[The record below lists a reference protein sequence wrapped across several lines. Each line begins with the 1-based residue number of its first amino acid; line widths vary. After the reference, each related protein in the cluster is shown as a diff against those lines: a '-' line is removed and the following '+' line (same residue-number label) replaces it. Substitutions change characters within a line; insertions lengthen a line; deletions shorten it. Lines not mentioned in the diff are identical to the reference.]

1 MPDNQFNPGPYGSA
15 STSYSSASG
24 PNPQS
29 APSAATT
36 WASPGQN
43 AGILP
48 PTDQKSLIS
57 KPGLGLSVFWLVLG
71 LITLAVGAGLA
82 SLNLTDATL
91 PSLSSFSPGTSKS
104 AQLEANRT
112 YAFYAASTKLD
123 SARKTSCVVSGPDG
137 YSPTV
142 TNANSSEELQLN
154 RSYYKVATFS
164 PNKSGSYSFACS
176 NPNLDRA
183 DVFAIADITDTTTVT
198 SSNDLIYARIFV
210 GAGAFLGLVGLGLGI
225 FGVIALIRKLKARRN
240 FTDGLPAQGEDS
252 ASASS
257 GAFSSYVPTTPGQD
271 PLGFQAPGVAYQG
284 PGAADAAAASQW
296 AAAGA
301 GAGAAAAPQ
310 WGASQGQWEA
320 QAQASQ
326 AQASQAQASQAQA
339 FQAQSFQAQS
349 SPAAQSQASAPEVQ
363 ASAQS
368 SHSSAQA
375 ASAHSAPQ
383 APNPYVTAQA
393 QQAPASQNTQAK
405 GHAQPAQPAR
415 PAQPAQPQANP
426 YVTAHAQP
434 GQPIEVYGQ
443 QATQPLNPYLTQP
456 QPQAQAQAQA
466 SVAQSAAQA
475 GSPAGAQVG
484 TPAGAHAGSPAA
496 AQGNAQAGAQ
506 GNAQAGAQTGSPA
519 GAQNQNA
526 AGYWPVPNFAP
537 SDQAAQP
544 SAAQPGQPSQ
554 FGQFGQPDQFGQPAQ
569 APQGYGQVPQGYGQP
584 VQGYGQIPQ
593 GYGQAQSAQQPQSYT
608 QPAQPAQAPQVPQ
621 GYGQAQPGQSAQPG
635 QPVHG
640 YGQPVQPGQPIEVY
654 GQQATQ
660 PLNPYLTQP
669 QPQPQPQAQPSV
681 APSAAQAPQ
690 GYGRPVQ
697 GYGQVP
703 QGYGQV
709 PQGYGQP
716 VQQPA
721 QVPEVN
727 QLEHPNQ
734 PGRPTQPLEPTNDT
748 RVIASP
754 TDTNQVVFE
763 PANPV
768 SKPAASQPAT
778 SQQAGANEEVEETD
792 QRPVD
797 AMYTDPT
804 RVISTTE
811 AANRHN

>member
-210 GAGAFLGLVGLGLGI
+210 GAGAFLGLVGLGLSI
-225 FGVIALIRKLKARRN
+225 FGVIALVRKLKARRN

-257 GAFSSYVPTTPGQD
+257 GAFSGYVPTTPGQA
-271 PLGFQAPGVAYQG
+271 PLGYQAPGVASQGVASQG
-284 PGAADAAAASQW
+284 PDAAAASQW

-301 GAGAAAAPQ
+301 GAAGTAAAAAPQ
-310 WGASQGQWEA
+310 WGAPQGQWAA

-326 AQASQAQASQAQA
+326 TQA
-339 FQAQSFQAQS
+339 FQAQS
-349 SPAAQSQASAPEVQ
+349 SPAAQSQASA
-363 ASAQS
+363 QS
-368 SHSSAQA
+368 SNSSAQA

-383 APNPYVTAQA
+383 APNPYVTAQPQTNPYVTPQA
-393 QQAPASQNTQAK
+393 QQAPASQ
-405 GHAQPAQPAR
+405 PAQPQSYAQSAQ

-426 YVTAHAQP
+426 YITA
-434 GQPIEVYGQ
+434 
-443 QATQPLNPYLTQP
+443 
-456 QPQAQAQAQA
+456 
-466 SVAQSAAQA
+466 
-475 GSPAGAQVG
+475 
-484 TPAGAHAGSPAA
+484 
-496 AQGNAQAGAQ
+496 
-506 GNAQAGAQTGSPA
+506 
-519 GAQNQNA
+519 
-526 AGYWPVPNFAP
+526 
-537 SDQAAQP
+537 
-544 SAAQPGQPSQ
+544 
-554 FGQFGQPDQFGQPAQ
+554 
-569 APQGYGQVPQGYGQP
+569 
-584 VQGYGQIPQ
+584 
-593 GYGQAQSAQQPQSYT
+593 
-608 QPAQPAQAPQVPQ
+608 
-621 GYGQAQPGQSAQPG
+621 QAQPGQN
-635 QPVHG
+635 
-640 YGQPVQPGQPIEVY
+640 VQPGQPIEVY

-669 QPQPQPQAQPSV
+669 QAQAQAQAQAPQVPQGYGQAQASVAQSAAQAGTPAGTQVGTPAGAHAGSPAGAQGQNAAGYWPVPNFTPSDQAAQPGQPGQAGQPTQASQGYGQVPQGYGQPVQPPANPYVTAQAQQAPASQTAQPQSYTQSAQPAQAPQVPQGYGQAQPGQNVQPGQPIEVYGQQATQPLNPYLTQPQAQPSV

-690 GYGRPVQ
+690 GYGRPAQPGQ

-703 QGYGQV
+703 QGYGQA
-709 PQGYGQP
+709 QP
-716 VQQPA
+716 VQPAQSVQQPA
-721 QVPEVN
+721 QVPGVS

-734 PGRPTQPLEPTNDT
+734 PGRPTQPLQPTNDT

-754 TDTNQVVFE
+754 TDTTQVVFE

-768 SKPAASQPAT
+768 SKSPVSQTAA

-811 AANRHN
+811 AANRYN

>member
-240 FTDGLPAQGEDS
+240 FTDGLPAQGGDS

-257 GAFSSYVPTTPGQD
+257 GAFNGYVPTTPGQA
-271 PLGFQAPGVAYQG
+271 PLGFQAQGVASQG
-284 PGAADAAAASQW
+284 PDAAAASQW

-301 GAGAAAAPQ
+301 GAAGTAAAAAPQ
-310 WGASQGQWEA
+310 WGAPQGQWAA

-326 AQASQAQASQAQA
+326 AQA
-339 FQAQSFQAQS
+339 FQAQS
-349 SPAAQSQASAPEVQ
+349 SPAAQSQASA
-363 ASAQS
+363 QS
-368 SHSSAQA
+368 SNSSAQA

-383 APNPYVTAQA
+383 APNPYVTVQAQPQTNPYLTPQA
-393 QQAPASQNTQAK
+393 QQAPASQ
-405 GHAQPAQPAR
+405 PAQPQSYAQS
-415 PAQPAQPQANP
+415 AQPAQPQANP
-426 YVTAHAQP
+426 YITAQAQPGQNVQP

-456 QPQAQAQAQA
+456 QPQAQ
-466 SVAQSAAQA
+466 
-475 GSPAGAQVG
+475 P
-484 TPAGAHAGSPAA
+484 
-496 AQGNAQAGAQ
+496 
-506 GNAQAGAQTGSPA
+506 
-519 GAQNQNA
+519 
-526 AGYWPVPNFAP
+526 
-537 SDQAAQP
+537 
-544 SAAQPGQPSQ
+544 
-554 FGQFGQPDQFGQPAQ
+554 
-569 APQGYGQVPQGYGQP
+569 
-584 VQGYGQIPQ
+584 
-593 GYGQAQSAQQPQSYT
+593 
-608 QPAQPAQAPQVPQ
+608 
-621 GYGQAQPGQSAQPG
+621 QAQPQ
-635 QPVHG
+635 
-640 YGQPVQPGQPIEVY
+640 
-654 GQQATQ
+654 T
-660 PLNPYLTQP
+660 
-669 QPQPQPQAQPSV
+669 QPSV

-690 GYGRPVQ
+690 GYGRPAQPGQ

-703 QGYGQV
+703 QGYGQA
-709 PQGYGQP
+709 QP
-716 VQQPA
+716 VQPAQSVQQPA
-721 QVPEVN
+721 QVPGVS

-734 PGRPTQPLEPTNDT
+734 PGRPTQPLQPTNDT

-754 TDTNQVVFE
+754 TDTTQVVFE

-768 SKPAASQPAT
+768 SKSPASQSAA

-811 AANRHN
+811 AANRYN

>member
-36 WASPGQN
+36 WAPPGQN

-183 DVFAIADITDTTTVT
+183 DIFAIADITDTTTVT

-240 FTDGLPAQGEDS
+240 FTDGLPAQGGDS

-257 GAFSSYVPTTPGQD
+257 GAFNGYVPTTPGQD
-271 PLGFQAPGVAYQG
+271 PLGFQAQGVASQG
-284 PGAADAAAASQW
+284 PDAAAASQW
-296 AAAGA
+296 DAAGA
-301 GAGAAAAPQ
+301 GAAGTAAAAAPQ
-310 WGASQGQWEA
+310 WGAPQGQWAA
-320 QAQASQ
+320 QAQSSQ
-326 AQASQAQASQAQA
+326 T
-339 FQAQSFQAQS
+339 QS
-349 SPAAQSQASAPEVQ
+349 SPAAQSQASA
-363 ASAQS
+363 QS
-368 SHSSAQA
+368 SNSSAQA

-393 QQAPASQNTQAK
+393 QPQTNPYLTPQAQQAPASQ
-405 GHAQPAQPAR
+405 PAQPQSYAQS
-415 PAQPAQPQANP
+415 AQPAQPQANP
-426 YVTAHAQP
+426 YITA
-434 GQPIEVYGQ
+434 
-443 QATQPLNPYLTQP
+443 
-456 QPQAQAQAQA
+456 
-466 SVAQSAAQA
+466 
-475 GSPAGAQVG
+475 
-484 TPAGAHAGSPAA
+484 
-496 AQGNAQAGAQ
+496 
-506 GNAQAGAQTGSPA
+506 
-519 GAQNQNA
+519 
-526 AGYWPVPNFAP
+526 
-537 SDQAAQP
+537 
-544 SAAQPGQPSQ
+544 
-554 FGQFGQPDQFGQPAQ
+554 
-569 APQGYGQVPQGYGQP
+569 
-584 VQGYGQIPQ
+584 
-593 GYGQAQSAQQPQSYT
+593 
-608 QPAQPAQAPQVPQ
+608 
-621 GYGQAQPGQSAQPG
+621 QAQPGQN
-635 QPVHG
+635 
-640 YGQPVQPGQPIEVY
+640 VQPGQPIEVY

-669 QPQPQPQAQPSV
+669 QPQPQPQTQPSV
-681 APSAAQAPQ
+681 VPSAAQAPQ
-690 GYGRPVQ
+690 GYGRPAQPGQ

-709 PQGYGQP
+709 PQGYGQAQP
-716 VQQPA
+716 VQPAQSVQQPA
-721 QVPEVN
+721 QVPGVS

-734 PGRPTQPLEPTNDT
+734 PGRPTQPLQPTNDT

-754 TDTNQVVFE
+754 TDTTQVVFE

-768 SKPAASQPAT
+768 YKSPASQSAA

-811 AANRHN
+811 AANRYN

>member
-240 FTDGLPAQGEDS
+240 FTDGLPAQGGDS

-257 GAFSSYVPTTPGQD
+257 GAFNGYVPTTPGQA
-271 PLGFQAPGVAYQG
+271 PLGYQAPGVASQG
-284 PGAADAAAASQW
+284 PDAAAASQW
-296 AAAGA
+296 AAASA
-301 GAGAAAAPQ
+301 GAAGTAAAAAPQ
-310 WGASQGQWEA
+310 WGAPQGQWAA
-320 QAQASQ
+320 QAQS
-326 AQASQAQASQAQA
+326 SPT
-339 FQAQSFQAQS
+339 QS
-349 SPAAQSQASAPEVQ
+349 SPAAQSQASA
-363 ASAQS
+363 QS
-368 SHSSAQA
+368 SNSSAQA

-383 APNPYVTAQA
+383 APNPYVTVQAQPQTNPYLTPQA
-393 QQAPASQNTQAK
+393 QQAPASQ
-405 GHAQPAQPAR
+405 
-415 PAQPAQPQANP
+415 PAQPQS
-426 YVTAHAQP
+426 Y
-434 GQPIEVYGQ
+434 
-443 QATQPLNPYLTQP
+443 
-456 QPQAQAQAQA
+456 
-466 SVAQSAAQA
+466 AQS
-475 GSPAGAQVG
+475 
-484 TPAGAHAGSPAA
+484 
-496 AQGNAQAGAQ
+496 
-506 GNAQAGAQTGSPA
+506 
-519 GAQNQNA
+519 
-526 AGYWPVPNFAP
+526 
-537 SDQAAQP
+537 
-544 SAAQPGQPSQ
+544 
-554 FGQFGQPDQFGQPAQ
+554 
-569 APQGYGQVPQGYGQP
+569 
-584 VQGYGQIPQ
+584 
-593 GYGQAQSAQQPQSYT
+593 
-608 QPAQPAQAPQVPQ
+608 AQPAQAPQVPQ
-621 GYGQAQPGQSAQPG
+621 GYGQAQPGQN
-635 QPVHG
+635 
-640 YGQPVQPGQPIEVY
+640 VQPGQPIEVY

-669 QPQPQPQAQPSV
+669 QAQPQTQPSV

-690 GYGRPVQ
+690 GYGRPAQPGQ

-703 QGYGQV
+703 QGYGQA
-709 PQGYGQP
+709 QP
-716 VQQPA
+716 VQPAQSVQQPA
-721 QVPEVN
+721 QVPGVS

-734 PGRPTQPLEPTNDT
+734 PGRPTQPLQPTNDT

-754 TDTNQVVFE
+754 TDTTQVVFE

-768 SKPAASQPAT
+768 SKSPASQSAA

-811 AANRHN
+811 AANRYN

>member
-36 WASPGQN
+36 WAPPGQN

-123 SARKTSCVVSGPDG
+123 SARQTSCVVSGPDG

-176 NPNLDRA
+176 HPANIDRA

-257 GAFSSYVPTTPGQD
+257 GAFSGYVPTTPGQD
-271 PLGFQAPGVAYQG
+271 PLGFQAQGVASQG
-284 PGAADAAAASQW
+284 PGAAAGTGAASQW

-301 GAGAAAAPQ
+301 GSAGTAAAAGTAATAAPQ
-310 WGASQGQWEA
+310 WGVPQGQWEA
-320 QAQASQ
+320 QAQSSQ
-326 AQASQAQASQAQA
+326 TQA
-339 FQAQSFQAQS
+339 FQAQS

-393 QQAPASQNTQAK
+393 QPQANPYATPQTQQAPASQNAQAQ

-426 YVTAHAQP
+426 YVTAQAQPGQNVQP

-466 SVAQSAAQA
+466 QASVAQSAAQA
-475 GSPAGAQVG
+475 GSPAGAQAG
-484 TPAGAHAGSPAA
+484 TPAGAHAGSPAT
-496 AQGNAQAGAQ
+496 AQGNAQ
-506 GNAQAGAQTGSPA
+506 A

-544 SAAQPGQPSQ
+544 GAAQPGQPGQ

-593 GYGQAQSAQQPQSYT
+593 GYGQAQSAQQPQSYP

-640 YGQPVQPGQPIEVY
+640 YRQPVQPGQPIEVY

-669 QPQPQPQAQPSV
+669 QTQAQPSV

-697 GYGQVP
+697 GYGQVQ

-716 VQQPA
+716 AQPA
-721 QVPEVN
+721 QTAQVPGVS

>member
-48 PTDQKSLIS
+48 PTNQKSLIG

-82 SLNLTDATL
+82 SLNLTDATV

-123 SARKTSCVVSGPDG
+123 SARQTSCVVSGPDG

-142 TNANSSEELQLN
+142 TKANSSEELKVS

-176 NPNLDRA
+176 HPNLDRA

-225 FGVIALIRKLKARRN
+225 FGVIALVRKLKARRN

-257 GAFSSYVPTTPGQD
+257 GAFSGYVPTTPGQD
-271 PLGFQAPGVAYQG
+271 PLGFQAQGVASQG
-284 PGAADAAAASQW
+284 PGAAAGTGAASQW

-301 GAGAAAAPQ
+301 GSAGTAAAAGTAATAAPQ
-310 WGASQGQWEA
+310 WGVPQGQWEA
-320 QAQASQ
+320 QAQSSQ
-326 AQASQAQASQAQA
+326 TQA
-339 FQAQSFQAQS
+339 FQAQS
-349 SPAAQSQASAPEVQ
+349 SPAAQSQ

-383 APNPYVTAQA
+383 APNPYVTAQPQTNPYVTPQA
-393 QQAPASQNTQAK
+393 QQAPASQNAQAQ
-405 GHAQPAQPAR
+405 GHAQPAQPVQ

-426 YVTAHAQP
+426 YITAQAQPGQNVQP

-456 QPQAQAQAQA
+456 QAQAQAQAQA

-475 GSPAGAQVG
+475 GSPAGAQAG

-496 AQGNAQAGAQ
+496 AQGNAQ
-506 GNAQAGAQTGSPA
+506 A

-544 SAAQPGQPSQ
+544 GAAQPGQPS
-554 FGQFGQPDQFGQPAQ
+554 QFGQPDQFGQPAQ

-584 VQGYGQIPQ
+584 VQGYGQVPP
-593 GYGQAQSAQQPQSYT
+593 GYGQAQSAHQPQSYP

-621 GYGQAQPGQSAQPG
+621 GYGQVQPGQSAQPG
-635 QPVHG
+635 QN
-640 YGQPVQPGQPIEVY
+640 VQPGQPIEVY

-669 QPQPQPQAQPSV
+669 QPQTQPSV

-690 GYGRPVQ
+690 GYGRPAQPGQ

-703 QGYGQV
+703 QGYGQA
-709 PQGYGQP
+709 QP
-716 VQQPA
+716 VQPAQSVQQPA
-721 QVPEVN
+721 QVPGVS

-734 PGRPTQPLEPTNDT
+734 PGRPTQPLQPTNDT

-754 TDTNQVVFE
+754 TDTTQVVFE

-768 SKPAASQPAT
+768 YKSPASQSAA

-811 AANRHN
+811 AANRYN

>member
-123 SARKTSCVVSGPDG
+123 SARQTSCVVSGPDG

-142 TNANSSEELQLN
+142 TKANSSEELKVS

-240 FTDGLPAQGEDS
+240 FTDGLPAQGGDS

-257 GAFSSYVPTTPGQD
+257 GAFNGYVPTTPGQA
-271 PLGFQAPGVAYQG
+271 PLGYQAPGVASQGVASQGVASQG
-284 PGAADAAAASQW
+284 PDAAAASQW

-301 GAGAAAAPQ
+301 GAAGTAAAAAPQ
-310 WGASQGQWEA
+310 WGAPQGQWAA
-320 QAQASQ
+320 QAQSSQ
-326 AQASQAQASQAQA
+326 TQA
-339 FQAQSFQAQS
+339 FQAQS
-349 SPAAQSQASAPEVQ
+349 SPAAQSQASA
-363 ASAQS
+363 QS
-368 SHSSAQA
+368 SNSSAQA

-383 APNPYVTAQA
+383 APNPYVTVQA
-393 QQAPASQNTQAK
+393 QSGQNVK
-405 GHAQPAQPAR
+405 
-415 PAQPAQPQANP
+415 PAQPQANP
-426 YVTAHAQP
+426 YITTQAQPGQNVQP

-466 SVAQSAAQA
+466 QASVAQSAAQA
-475 GSPAGAQVG
+475 GTPAGTQVG
-484 TPAGAHAGSPAA
+484 TPAGAQAGSPAA
-496 AQGNAQAGAQ
+496 AQGK
-506 GNAQAGAQTGSPA
+506 
-519 GAQNQNA
+519 NA

-544 SAAQPGQPSQ
+544 SQP
-554 FGQFGQPDQFGQPAQ
+554 GQFGQPGQADQPGQTGQPTQ
-569 APQGYGQVPQGYGQP
+569 ASQGYGQVPQGYGQP
-584 VQGYGQIPQ
+584 VQPPANPYVTA
-593 GYGQAQSAQQPQSYT
+593 QAQQAPVSQPAQPQSYA
-608 QPAQPAQAPQVPQ
+608 QSAQPAQAPQVPQ
-621 GYGQAQPGQSAQPG
+621 GYGQA
-635 QPVHG
+635 
-640 YGQPVQPGQPIEVY
+640 QPGQPIEVY

-669 QPQPQPQAQPSV
+669 QAQPQTQPSV

-703 QGYGQV
+703 QGYGQA
-709 PQGYGQP
+709 QP
-716 VQQPA
+716 VQPAQSVQQPA
-721 QVPEVN
+721 QVPGVS

-734 PGRPTQPLEPTNDT
+734 PGRPTQPLQPTNDT

-754 TDTNQVVFE
+754 TDTTQVVFE

-768 SKPAASQPAT
+768 YKSPASQSAA

-811 AANRHN
+811 AANRYN

>member
-1 MPDNQFNPGPYGSA
+1 MPDNQFNPGPYGAA

-36 WASPGQN
+36 WAPPGQN

-123 SARKTSCVVSGPDG
+123 SARQTSCVVSGPDG

-176 NPNLDRA
+176 HPANIDRA

-210 GAGAFLGLVGLGLGI
+210 GAGAFLGLVGLGLSI
-225 FGVIALIRKLKARRN
+225 FGVIALARKLKARRN
-240 FTDGLPAQGEDS
+240 FTDGLPAQSEDS

-257 GAFSSYVPTTPGQD
+257 GAFSGYVPTTPGQA
-271 PLGFQAPGVAYQG
+271 PLGFQAQGVASQGVASQG
-284 PGAADAAAASQW
+284 PDAAAASQW

-301 GAGAAAAPQ
+301 GAAGTAAAAPQ
-310 WGASQGQWEA
+310 WGAPQGQWAA
-320 QAQASQ
+320 QAQSSQ
-326 AQASQAQASQAQA
+326 T
-339 FQAQSFQAQS
+339 QS

-363 ASAQS
+363 ASAPEAFALQGQASAQS
-368 SHSSAQA
+368 SNSSAQA
-375 ASAHSAPQ
+375 ASAYSAPQ
-383 APNPYVTAQA
+383 VPNPYVTAQA
-393 QQAPASQNTQAK
+393 PQVPQGYGQ
-405 GHAQPAQPAR
+405 AQPGQ
-415 PAQPAQPQANP
+415 N
-426 YVTAHAQP
+426 VQP

-466 SVAQSAAQA
+466 RVAQSAAQAGTPAGTQVGTPAGAHVGSPATAQGNAQA
-475 GSPAGAQVG
+475 GSPAGAQG
-484 TPAGAHAGSPAA
+484 
-496 AQGNAQAGAQ
+496 
-506 GNAQAGAQTGSPA
+506 
-519 GAQNQNA
+519 QNA

-537 SDQAAQP
+537 SDQA
-544 SAAQPGQPSQ
+544 
-554 FGQFGQPDQFGQPAQ
+554 
-569 APQGYGQVPQGYGQP
+569 
-584 VQGYGQIPQ
+584 PQ
-593 GYGQAQSAQQPQSYT
+593 GYGQAQQPPSYAQPAQPQVNPYVTPQAQQAPAS
-608 QPAQPAQAPQVPQ
+608 QPAQPAQPAQPQGYPQAAQPTAPQVPQ
-621 GYGQAQPGQSAQPG
+621 GYGQVQPG

-640 YGQPVQPGQPIEVY
+640 YGQPVQPGQPIEAY

-669 QPQPQPQAQPSV
+669 QPQPQTQPSV
-681 APSAAQAPQ
+681 APSAAQAAQAAQ
-690 GYGRPVQ
+690 GYGQQVQGYAQPVQ
-697 GYGQVP
+697 GYSRPVQ
-703 QGYGQV
+703 Q
-709 PQGYGQP
+709 

-721 QVPEVN
+721 QVPGVS

-734 PGRPTQPLEPTNDT
+734 PGRPTQPLQPTNDT

-754 TDTNQVVFE
+754 TDTTQVVFE

-768 SKPAASQPAT
+768 SKPAASQSPVSEHT
-778 SQQAGANEEVEETD
+778 GANEEVEETD

-811 AANRHN
+811 AANRYN

>member
-210 GAGAFLGLVGLGLGI
+210 GAGAFLGLVGLGLSI

-240 FTDGLPAQGEDS
+240 FTDGLPAQGGDS

-257 GAFSSYVPTTPGQD
+257 GAFNGYVPTTPGQA
-271 PLGFQAPGVAYQG
+271 PLEFQAQGVASQG
-284 PGAADAAAASQW
+284 PDAAAASQW

-301 GAGAAAAPQ
+301 GAAGTAAAAAPQ
-310 WGASQGQWEA
+310 WGAPQGQWAA
-320 QAQASQ
+320 QAQS
-326 AQASQAQASQAQA
+326 SPT
-339 FQAQSFQAQS
+339 QS
-349 SPAAQSQASAPEVQ
+349 SPAAQSQASA
-363 ASAQS
+363 QS
-368 SHSSAQA
+368 SNSSAQA

-383 APNPYVTAQA
+383 APNPYVTVQAQPQTNPYLTPQA
-393 QQAPASQNTQAK
+393 QQAPASQ
-405 GHAQPAQPAR
+405 PAQPQSYAQS
-415 PAQPAQPQANP
+415 AQPAQPQANP
-426 YVTAHAQP
+426 YITA
-434 GQPIEVYGQ
+434 
-443 QATQPLNPYLTQP
+443 
-456 QPQAQAQAQA
+456 
-466 SVAQSAAQA
+466 
-475 GSPAGAQVG
+475 
-484 TPAGAHAGSPAA
+484 
-496 AQGNAQAGAQ
+496 
-506 GNAQAGAQTGSPA
+506 
-519 GAQNQNA
+519 
-526 AGYWPVPNFAP
+526 
-537 SDQAAQP
+537 
-544 SAAQPGQPSQ
+544 
-554 FGQFGQPDQFGQPAQ
+554 
-569 APQGYGQVPQGYGQP
+569 
-584 VQGYGQIPQ
+584 
-593 GYGQAQSAQQPQSYT
+593 
-608 QPAQPAQAPQVPQ
+608 
-621 GYGQAQPGQSAQPG
+621 QAQPGQN
-635 QPVHG
+635 
-640 YGQPVQPGQPIEVY
+640 VQPGQPIEVY

-669 QPQPQPQAQPSV
+669 QPQPQPQTQPSV
-681 APSAAQAPQ
+681 VPSAAQAPQ
-690 GYGRPVQ
+690 GYGRPAQPGQ

-709 PQGYGQP
+709 PQGYGQAQP
-716 VQQPA
+716 VQPAQSVQQPA
-721 QVPEVN
+721 QVPGVS

-734 PGRPTQPLEPTNDT
+734 PGRPTQPLQPTNDT

-754 TDTNQVVFE
+754 TDTTQVVFE

-768 SKPAASQPAT
+768 YKSPASQSAA

-811 AANRHN
+811 AANRYN

>member
-176 NPNLDRA
+176 HPANLDRA

-240 FTDGLPAQGEDS
+240 FTDGLPAQDGDS

-257 GAFSSYVPTTPGQD
+257 RAFNGYVPTTPGQA
-271 PLGFQAPGVAYQG
+271 PLGFQAQGVASQG
-284 PGAADAAAASQW
+284 PDAAAASQW
-296 AAAGA
+296 DAAGA
-301 GAGAAAAPQ
+301 GAAGTAAAAAPQ
-310 WGASQGQWEA
+310 WGAPQGQWAA
-320 QAQASQ
+320 QAQSSQ
-326 AQASQAQASQAQA
+326 T
-339 FQAQSFQAQS
+339 QS
-349 SPAAQSQASAPEVQ
+349 SPAAQSQASA
-363 ASAQS
+363 QS
-368 SHSSAQA
+368 SNSSAQA

-383 APNPYVTAQA
+383 APNPYVTV
-393 QQAPASQNTQAK
+393 
-405 GHAQPAQPAR
+405 
-415 PAQPAQPQANP
+415 QPQTNP
-426 YVTAHAQP
+426 YVTAQAQP

-456 QPQAQAQAQA
+456 QPQAQAQPGQPIEVYGQQATQPLNPYLTQPQAQA
-466 SVAQSAAQA
+466 QAPQVPQGYGQAQAQAQAQAQTSVAQSAAQA
-475 GSPAGAQVG
+475 GTPAGTQVG
-484 TPAGAHAGSPAA
+484 TPAGAQAGSPAT
-496 AQGNAQAGAQ
+496 AQGNAQAG
-506 GNAQAGAQTGSPA
+506 SPA
-519 GAQNQNA
+519 GAQGQNA

-544 SAAQPGQPSQ
+544 SQPGQS
-554 FGQFGQPDQFGQPAQ
+554 GQPGQAGQPTQ
-569 APQGYGQVPQGYGQP
+569 ASQGYGQVPQGYGQP
-584 VQGYGQIPQ
+584 VQPQ
-593 GYGQAQSAQQPQSYT
+593 ANPYVTAQAQQAPASQPAQAQSYAQS
-608 QPAQPAQAPQVPQ
+608 AQPAQAPQVPQ
-621 GYGQAQPGQSAQPG
+621 GYGQA
-635 QPVHG
+635 
-640 YGQPVQPGQPIEVY
+640 QPGQPIEVY

-669 QPQPQPQAQPSV
+669 QPQPQPQPSV
-681 APSAAQAPQ
+681 VPSAAQAPQ
-690 GYGRPVQ
+690 GYGRPAQ
-697 GYGQVP
+697 PG

-716 VQQPA
+716 AQPAQPVQQPA
-721 QVPEVN
+721 QVPGVS

-734 PGRPTQPLEPTNDT
+734 PGRPTQPLQPTNDT

-754 TDTNQVVFE
+754 TDTTQVVFE

-768 SKPAASQPAT
+768 SKSPASQSAV

-811 AANRHN
+811 AANRYN

>member
-36 WASPGQN
+36 WASPGQS

-257 GAFSSYVPTTPGQD
+257 GAFNGYVPTTPGQD
-271 PLGFQAPGVAYQG
+271 PLGFQAQGVASQGVASQG
-284 PGAADAAAASQW
+284 PDAAAASQW

-301 GAGAAAAPQ
+301 GAAGTAAAAAPQ
-310 WGASQGQWEA
+310 WGAPQGQWAA
-320 QAQASQ
+320 QAQSSQ
-326 AQASQAQASQAQA
+326 T
-339 FQAQSFQAQS
+339 QS
-349 SPAAQSQASAPEVQ
+349 SPAAQSQASA
-363 ASAQS
+363 QS
-368 SHSSAQA
+368 SNSSAQA

-383 APNPYVTAQA
+383 APNPYVTAQPQTNPYVTPQA
-393 QQAPASQNTQAK
+393 QQAPASQ
-405 GHAQPAQPAR
+405 PAQPQSYAQSAQ

-426 YVTAHAQP
+426 YITAQAQPGQNVQP

-475 GSPAGAQVG
+475 GTPAGTQVG
-484 TPAGAHAGSPAA
+484 TPAGA
-496 AQGNAQAGAQ
+496 QA
-506 GNAQAGAQTGSPA
+506 GSPA
-519 GAQNQNA
+519 GAQGQNA

-544 SAAQPGQPSQ
+544 SQPGQA
-554 FGQFGQPDQFGQPAQ
+554 GQPTQVS
-569 APQGYGQVPQGYGQP
+569 QGYGQVPQGYGQP
-584 VQGYGQIPQ
+584 VQPQ
-593 GYGQAQSAQQPQSYT
+593 ANPYVTAQAQQAPASQPAQPQSYA
-608 QPAQPAQAPQVPQ
+608 QSAQPAQAPQVPQ
-621 GYGQAQPGQSAQPG
+621 GYGQTQPGQN
-635 QPVHG
+635 
-640 YGQPVQPGQPIEVY
+640 VQPGQPIEVY

-669 QPQPQPQAQPSV
+669 QAQPQAQPSV
-681 APSAAQAPQ
+681 VPSAAQAPQ
-690 GYGRPVQ
+690 GYGRPAQPGQ

-703 QGYGQV
+703 QGYAQA
-709 PQGYGQP
+709 QP
-716 VQQPA
+716 VQPAQSVQQPA
-721 QVPEVN
+721 QVPGVS

-734 PGRPTQPLEPTNDT
+734 PGRPTQPLQPTNDT

-754 TDTNQVVFE
+754 TDTTQVVFE

-768 SKPAASQPAT
+768 SKSPASQSAA

-811 AANRHN
+811 AANRYN

>member
-48 PTDQKSLIS
+48 PTNQKSLIG

-123 SARKTSCVVSGPDG
+123 SARQTSCVVSGPDG

-142 TNANSSEELQLN
+142 TKANSSEELKVS

-176 NPNLDRA
+176 NPNIDRA

-225 FGVIALIRKLKARRN
+225 FGVIALVRKLKARRN

-257 GAFSSYVPTTPGQD
+257 GAFNGYVPTTPGQA
-271 PLGFQAPGVAYQG
+271 PLGFQAQGVASQG
-284 PGAADAAAASQW
+284 PDAAAASQW

-301 GAGAAAAPQ
+301 GAAGTAAAAAGTAAAAAPQ
-310 WGASQGQWEA
+310 WGAPQGQWAA
-320 QAQASQ
+320 QAQSSQ
-326 AQASQAQASQAQA
+326 T
-339 FQAQSFQAQS
+339 QS
-349 SPAAQSQASAPEVQ
+349 SPAAQSQASA
-363 ASAQS
+363 QS
-368 SHSSAQA
+368 SNSSAQA

-383 APNPYVTAQA
+383 APNPYVTVQAQPQTNPYLTPQA
-393 QQAPASQNTQAK
+393 QQAPASQ
-405 GHAQPAQPAR
+405 PAQPQSYAQS
-415 PAQPAQPQANP
+415 AQPAQPQANP
-426 YVTAHAQP
+426 YITAQAQPGQNVQP

-456 QPQAQAQAQA
+456 QPQAQAKAQALAQAPA

-475 GSPAGAQVG
+475 GTPAGTQVG
-484 TPAGAHAGSPAA
+484 TPAGAQAGAPAT
-496 AQGNAQAGAQ
+496 AQGNAQAG
-506 GNAQAGAQTGSPA
+506 SPA
-519 GAQNQNA
+519 GAQGQNA

-544 SAAQPGQPSQ
+544 
-554 FGQFGQPDQFGQPAQ
+554 GQFGQPDQFGQTAQ

-584 VQGYGQIPQ
+584 VQPQ
-593 GYGQAQSAQQPQSYT
+593 ANPYVTTQAQQAPASQTAQPQSYA
-608 QPAQPAQAPQVPQ
+608 QSAQPAQAPQVPQ
-621 GYGQAQPGQSAQPG
+621 GYGQAQPGQN
-635 QPVHG
+635 
-640 YGQPVQPGQPIEVY
+640 VQPGQPIEVY

-669 QPQPQPQAQPSV
+669 QPQPQPQPQTQPSV
-681 APSAAQAPQ
+681 VPSAAQAPQ
-690 GYGRPVQ
+690 GYGRPAQPGQ

-703 QGYGQV
+703 QGYGQA
-709 PQGYGQP
+709 QP
-716 VQQPA
+716 VQPAQSVQQPA
-721 QVPEVN
+721 QVPGVS

-734 PGRPTQPLEPTNDT
+734 PGRPTQPLQPTNDT

-754 TDTNQVVFE
+754 TDTTQVVFE

-768 SKPAASQPAT
+768 YKSPASQSAA

-811 AANRHN
+811 AANRYN

>member
-15 STSYSSASG
+15 STSYSTASA

-48 PTDQKSLIS
+48 PTNQKSLIG

-71 LITLAVGAGLA
+71 LITLAIGAGLA

-91 PSLSSFSPGTSKS
+91 PSLSSFSPSVSKS

-112 YAFYAASTKLD
+112 YAFYAASSDL
-123 SARKTSCVVSGPDG
+123 SYARQTSCAVVGPGG

-142 TNANSSEELQLN
+142 TTATSSEELRLN
-154 RSYYKVATFS
+154 RSYYKAATFS
-164 PNKSGSYSFACS
+164 PNKSGSYSFSCS
-176 NPNLDRA
+176 NPHLDRA

-198 SSNDLIYARIFV
+198 SSSDLLYARIFV

-240 FTDGLPAQGEDS
+240 FTDGLPAQGGDS

-257 GAFSSYVPTTPGQD
+257 GAFNGYVPTTPGQA
-271 PLGFQAPGVAYQG
+271 PLEFQAQGVASQG
-284 PGAADAAAASQW
+284 PDAAAASQW

-301 GAGAAAAPQ
+301 GTAGTAAAAAPQ
-310 WGASQGQWEA
+310 WGAPQGQWAA
-320 QAQASQ
+320 QAQSSQ
-326 AQASQAQASQAQA
+326 T
-339 FQAQSFQAQS
+339 QS
-349 SPAAQSQASAPEVQ
+349 SPAAQSQASA
-363 ASAQS
+363 QS
-368 SHSSAQA
+368 SNSSAQA

-383 APNPYVTAQA
+383 APNPYVTVQA
-393 QQAPASQNTQAK
+393 QSGQNV
-405 GHAQPAQPAR
+405 
-415 PAQPAQPQANP
+415 QPAQPQANP
-426 YVTAHAQP
+426 YVTVQAQPGQAPQVPQGYGQAQPGQNGQP

-456 QPQAQAQAQA
+456 QAQAQAQA

-475 GSPAGAQVG
+475 GTPAGTQVG
-484 TPAGAHAGSPAA
+484 TPAGAQAGSPAT
-496 AQGNAQAGAQ
+496 AQGNAQAG
-506 GNAQAGAQTGSPA
+506 SPA
-519 GAQNQNA
+519 GAQGQNA

-544 SAAQPGQPSQ
+544 SQPGQA
-554 FGQFGQPDQFGQPAQ
+554 GQSGQAGQPIQ
-569 APQGYGQVPQGYGQP
+569 ASQGYGQVPQGYGQP
-584 VQGYGQIPQ
+584 VQPPANPYVTA
-593 GYGQAQSAQQPQSYT
+593 QAQQAPASQPAQPQSYA
-608 QPAQPAQAPQVPQ
+608 QSAQPAQAPQVPQ
-621 GYGQAQPGQSAQPG
+621 GYGQAQPGQN
-635 QPVHG
+635 
-640 YGQPVQPGQPIEVY
+640 VQPGQPIEVY

-669 QPQPQPQAQPSV
+669 QAQPQAQPSV

-690 GYGRPVQ
+690 GYGRPAQPGQ

-703 QGYGQV
+703 QGYS
-709 PQGYGQP
+709 QP
-716 VQQPA
+716 AQSVQQPA
-721 QVPEVN
+721 QVPGVS

-734 PGRPTQPLEPTNDT
+734 PGRPTQPLQPTNDT

-754 TDTNQVVFE
+754 TDTTQVVFE

-768 SKPAASQPAT
+768 SKSPASQSAV

-792 QRPVD
+792 QRPMD

-811 AANRHN
+811 AANRYN

>member
-36 WASPGQN
+36 WAPPGQN

-176 NPNLDRA
+176 HPANLDRA

-240 FTDGLPAQGEDS
+240 FTDGLPTQGGGG
-252 ASASS
+252 ASDSS
-257 GAFSSYVPTTPGQD
+257 GAFSGYVPTAPGQD
-271 PLGFQAPGVAYQG
+271 PLGFQAQGVASQG
-284 PGAADAAAASQW
+284 PDAAAASQW

-301 GAGAAAAPQ
+301 GAAGTAAAAAPQ

-326 AQASQAQASQAQA
+326 AQA
-339 FQAQSFQAQS
+339 FQAQS

-393 QQAPASQNTQAK
+393 QPQANPYATPQTQQAPASQNAQAQ

-426 YVTAHAQP
+426 YVTAQAQPGQNVQP

-466 SVAQSAAQA
+466 QASVAQSAAQA
-475 GSPAGAQVG
+475 GSPAGAQAG
-484 TPAGAHAGSPAA
+484 TPAGAHAGSPAT
-496 AQGNAQAGAQ
+496 AQGNAQ
-506 GNAQAGAQTGSPA
+506 A

-544 SAAQPGQPSQ
+544 GAAQPGQPGQ

-593 GYGQAQSAQQPQSYT
+593 GYGQAQSAQQPQSYP
-608 QPAQPAQAPQVPQ
+608 QPAQQAQAPQVPQ

-640 YGQPVQPGQPIEVY
+640 YGQTVQPGQPIEAY

-660 PLNPYLTQP
+660 PLTPYLTQP
-669 QPQPQPQAQPSV
+669 QAQAQPSV
-681 APSAAQAPQ
+681 APSAAQAAQ
-690 GYGRPVQ
+690 GYGQPVQ
-697 GYGQVP
+697 GYGQVQ

-716 VQQPA
+716 AQSAQPVQQPA
-721 QVPEVN
+721 QVPGVS

-768 SKPAASQPAT
+768 SKPAASQPAA

>member
-240 FTDGLPAQGEDS
+240 FTDGLPAQGGDS

-257 GAFSSYVPTTPGQD
+257 GAFNGYVPTTPGQA
-271 PLGFQAPGVAYQG
+271 PLEFQAQGVASQAPGVAPQG
-284 PGAADAAAASQW
+284 PDAAAASQW

-301 GAGAAAAPQ
+301 GAAGTAAAAAPQ
-310 WGASQGQWEA
+310 WGAPQGQWA
-320 QAQASQ
+320 A
-326 AQASQAQASQAQA
+326 
-339 FQAQSFQAQS
+339 QAQS
-349 SPAAQSQASAPEVQ
+349 SQTQSSPATQSQ

-368 SHSSAQA
+368 SNSSAQA

-383 APNPYVTAQA
+383 APNPYVTVQA
-393 QQAPASQNTQAK
+393 QSGQNV
-405 GHAQPAQPAR
+405 
-415 PAQPAQPQANP
+415 QPAQPQASP
-426 YVTAHAQP
+426 YVTVQAQQTPASQPAQP
-434 GQPIEVYGQ
+434 QSYAQSAQP
-443 QATQPLNPYLTQP
+443 A

-466 SVAQSAAQA
+466 QARVAQSAAQA
-475 GSPAGAQVG
+475 GSPAGAQAG
-484 TPAGAHAGSPAA
+484 TPAGAHAGSPAT
-496 AQGNAQAGAQ
+496 AQGNAQ
-506 GNAQAGAQTGSPA
+506 A

-544 SAAQPGQPSQ
+544 GAAQPGQP
-554 FGQFGQPDQFGQPAQ
+554 GQFGQPDQFGQPAQ

-593 GYGQAQSAQQPQSYT
+593 GYGQAQSAQQPQSYP

-640 YGQPVQPGQPIEVY
+640 YRQPVQPGQPIEVY

-669 QPQPQPQAQPSV
+669 QTQAQPSV

-697 GYGQVP
+697 GYGQVQ

-716 VQQPA
+716 AQPA
-721 QVPEVN
+721 QTAQVPGVS

>member
-48 PTDQKSLIS
+48 PTDQKSLIG

-123 SARKTSCVVSGPDG
+123 SARQTSCVVSGPDG

-142 TNANSSEELQLN
+142 TKANSSEELKVS

-176 NPNLDRA
+176 NPNIDRA

-210 GAGAFLGLVGLGLGI
+210 GVGIFLGLVGLGLSI
-225 FGVIALIRKLKARRN
+225 FGVIALARKLKARRN
-240 FTDGLPAQGEDS
+240 FTDGLPTQGGGG
-252 ASASS
+252 ASDSS
-257 GAFSSYVPTTPGQD
+257 GAFSGYVPTAPGQD

-284 PGAADAAAASQW
+284 PDAAAASQW

-301 GAGAAAAPQ
+301 GAAGTAAAAAPQ
-310 WGASQGQWEA
+310 WGAPQGQWA
-320 QAQASQ
+320 A
-326 AQASQAQASQAQA
+326 QAQASQAQA
-339 FQAQSFQAQS
+339 FQAQS
-349 SPAAQSQASAPEVQ
+349 SPAAQSQ

-393 QQAPASQNTQAK
+393 Q
-405 GHAQPAQPAR
+405 
-415 PAQPAQPQANP
+415 PQANP
-426 YVTAHAQP
+426 YVTAQAQPGQNVQP

-475 GSPAGAQVG
+475 GSPAGAQAG
-484 TPAGAHAGSPAA
+484 TPAGAHAGSPAT
-496 AQGNAQAGAQ
+496 AQGNAQ
-506 GNAQAGAQTGSPA
+506 A

-544 SAAQPGQPSQ
+544 GAAQPGQPGQ

-593 GYGQAQSAQQPQSYT
+593 GYGQAQSAQQPQSYP
-608 QPAQPAQAPQVPQ
+608 QPAQQAQAPQVPQ
-621 GYGQAQPGQSAQPG
+621 GYGQVQPGQSAQPG

-640 YGQPVQPGQPIEVY
+640 YGQPVQPGQPIEAY

-660 PLNPYLTQP
+660 PLNPYLT
-669 QPQPQPQAQPSV
+669 QPQAQPSV

-697 GYGQVP
+697 GYGQVQ

-709 PQGYGQP
+709 PQGYGQAQPAQP

-721 QVPEVN
+721 QVPGVS

>member
-48 PTDQKSLIS
+48 PTNQKSLIG

-123 SARKTSCVVSGPDG
+123 SARQTSCVVSGPDG

-142 TNANSSEELQLN
+142 TKANSSEELKVS

-176 NPNLDRA
+176 NPNIDRA

-225 FGVIALIRKLKARRN
+225 FGVIALVRKLKARRN

-257 GAFSSYVPTTPGQD
+257 GAFNGYVPTTPGQA
-271 PLGFQAPGVAYQG
+271 PLGFQAQGVASQG
-284 PGAADAAAASQW
+284 PDAAAASQW

-301 GAGAAAAPQ
+301 GAAGTAAAAAGTAAAAAPQ
-310 WGASQGQWEA
+310 WGAPQGQWAA
-320 QAQASQ
+320 QAQSSQ
-326 AQASQAQASQAQA
+326 T
-339 FQAQSFQAQS
+339 QS
-349 SPAAQSQASAPEVQ
+349 SPAAQSQASA
-363 ASAQS
+363 QS
-368 SHSSAQA
+368 SNSSAQA

-383 APNPYVTAQA
+383 APNPYVTVQAQPQTNPYLTPQA
-393 QQAPASQNTQAK
+393 QQAPASQ
-405 GHAQPAQPAR
+405 PAQPQSYAQS
-415 PAQPAQPQANP
+415 AQPAQPQANP
-426 YVTAHAQP
+426 YITAQAQPGQNVQP

-456 QPQAQAQAQA
+456 QPQAQAQAPAQAQAQAQA

-475 GSPAGAQVG
+475 GTPAGTQVG
-484 TPAGAHAGSPAA
+484 TPAGAQAGAPAT
-496 AQGNAQAGAQ
+496 AQGNAQAG
-506 GNAQAGAQTGSPA
+506 SPA
-519 GAQNQNA
+519 GAQGQNA

-544 SAAQPGQPSQ
+544 
-554 FGQFGQPDQFGQPAQ
+554 GQFGQPDQFGQTAQ

-584 VQGYGQIPQ
+584 VQPQ
-593 GYGQAQSAQQPQSYT
+593 ANPYVTTQAQQAPASQTAQPQSYA
-608 QPAQPAQAPQVPQ
+608 QSAQPAQAPQVPQ
-621 GYGQAQPGQSAQPG
+621 GYGQAQPGQN
-635 QPVHG
+635 
-640 YGQPVQPGQPIEVY
+640 VQPGQPIEVY

-669 QPQPQPQAQPSV
+669 QPQPQPQPQTQPSV
-681 APSAAQAPQ
+681 VPSAAQAPQ
-690 GYGRPVQ
+690 GYGRPAQPGQ

-703 QGYGQV
+703 QGYGQA
-709 PQGYGQP
+709 QP
-716 VQQPA
+716 VQPAQSVQQPA
-721 QVPEVN
+721 QVPGVS

-734 PGRPTQPLEPTNDT
+734 PGRPTQPLQPTNDT

-754 TDTNQVVFE
+754 TDTTQVVFE

-768 SKPAASQPAT
+768 YKSPASQSAA

-811 AANRHN
+811 AANRYN

>member
-240 FTDGLPAQGEDS
+240 FTDGLPAQGGDS

-257 GAFSSYVPTTPGQD
+257 GAFNGYVPTTPGQD
-271 PLGFQAPGVAYQG
+271 PLGFQAPAGFQAPGAAYQG
-284 PGAADAAAASQW
+284 PGAA
-296 AAAGA
+296 AGA
-301 GAGAAAAPQ
+301 ADAAAAAPQ

-320 QAQASQ
+320 QAQA
-326 AQASQAQASQAQA
+326 
-339 FQAQSFQAQS
+339 FQAQS
-349 SPAAQSQASAPEVQ
+349 SPAAQSQ

-383 APNPYVTAQA
+383 APNPYVTAQ
-393 QQAPASQNTQAK
+393 
-405 GHAQPAQPAR
+405 
-415 PAQPAQPQANP
+415 PQANP
-426 YVTAHAQP
+426 YVTVQAQPGQAPQVPQGYGQAQPGQNVQP

-475 GSPAGAQVG
+475 GTPAGTQVG
-484 TPAGAHAGSPAA
+484 TPAGAQAGAPAT
-496 AQGNAQAGAQ
+496 AQGNAQAG
-506 GNAQAGAQTGSPA
+506 SPA
-519 GAQNQNA
+519 GAQGQNA

-537 SDQAAQP
+537 SDQVAQP
-544 SAAQPGQPSQ
+544 
-554 FGQFGQPDQFGQPAQ
+554 GQFGQPVQPQANPYVTTQAQQ
-569 APQGYGQVPQGYGQP
+569 APASQT
-584 VQGYGQIPQ
+584 
-593 GYGQAQSAQQPQSYT
+593 AQPQSYA
-608 QPAQPAQAPQVPQ
+608 QSAQPAQAPQVPQ
-621 GYGQAQPGQSAQPG
+621 GYGQAQPGQN
-635 QPVHG
+635 
-640 YGQPVQPGQPIEVY
+640 VQPGQPIEVY

-669 QPQPQPQAQPSV
+669 QPQPQPQTQPSV
-681 APSAAQAPQ
+681 VPSAAQAPQ
-690 GYGRPVQ
+690 GYGRPAQPGQ

-709 PQGYGQP
+709 PQGYGQAQP
-716 VQQPA
+716 VQPAQSVQQPA
-721 QVPEVN
+721 QVPGVS

-734 PGRPTQPLEPTNDT
+734 PGRPTQPLQPTNDT

-754 TDTNQVVFE
+754 TDTTQVVFE

-768 SKPAASQPAT
+768 YKSPASQSAA

-811 AANRHN
+811 AANRYN

>member
-104 AQLEANRT
+104 TQLEANRT

-123 SARKTSCVVSGPDG
+123 SARQTSCVVSGPDG

-142 TNANSSEELQLN
+142 TTTSGEELN
-154 RSYYKVATFS
+154 VSRSYYKVATFS

-210 GAGAFLGLVGLGLGI
+210 GAGAFLGLVGLGLSI

-240 FTDGLPAQGEDS
+240 FTDGLPAQGGDS

-257 GAFSSYVPTTPGQD
+257 GAFSGYVPTTPGQD
-271 PLGFQAPGVAYQG
+271 PLGFQAQGVASQG
-284 PGAADAAAASQW
+284 PD

-301 GAGAAAAPQ
+301 GAAGTAAAAAPQ
-310 WGASQGQWEA
+310 WGAPQGQWAA
-320 QAQASQ
+320 QAQSSQ
-326 AQASQAQASQAQA
+326 T
-339 FQAQSFQAQS
+339 QS
-349 SPAAQSQASAPEVQ
+349 SPAAQSQASA
-363 ASAQS
+363 QS
-368 SHSSAQA
+368 SNSSAQA

-383 APNPYVTAQA
+383 APNPYVTAQPQTNPYVTPQA
-393 QQAPASQNTQAK
+393 QQAPASQ
-405 GHAQPAQPAR
+405 PAQPQSYAQSAQ

-426 YVTAHAQP
+426 YITA
-434 GQPIEVYGQ
+434 
-443 QATQPLNPYLTQP
+443 
-456 QPQAQAQAQA
+456 
-466 SVAQSAAQA
+466 
-475 GSPAGAQVG
+475 
-484 TPAGAHAGSPAA
+484 
-496 AQGNAQAGAQ
+496 
-506 GNAQAGAQTGSPA
+506 
-519 GAQNQNA
+519 
-526 AGYWPVPNFAP
+526 
-537 SDQAAQP
+537 
-544 SAAQPGQPSQ
+544 
-554 FGQFGQPDQFGQPAQ
+554 
-569 APQGYGQVPQGYGQP
+569 
-584 VQGYGQIPQ
+584 
-593 GYGQAQSAQQPQSYT
+593 
-608 QPAQPAQAPQVPQ
+608 
-621 GYGQAQPGQSAQPG
+621 QAQPGQN
-635 QPVHG
+635 
-640 YGQPVQPGQPIEVY
+640 VQPGQPIEVY

-669 QPQPQPQAQPSV
+669 QAQAQAQAQAPQVPQGYGQAQASVAQSAAQAGTPAGTQVGTPAGAHAGSPAGAQGQNAAGYWPVPNFTPSDQAAQPGQPGQAGQPTQASQGYGQVPQGYGQPVQPPANPYVTAQAQQAPASQTAQPQSYTQSAQPAQAPQVPQGYGQAQPGQNVQPGQPIEVYGQQATQPLNPYLTQPQAQPSV

-690 GYGRPVQ
+690 GYGRPAQPGQ

-703 QGYGQV
+703 QGYGQA
-709 PQGYGQP
+709 QP
-716 VQQPA
+716 VQPAQSVQQPA
-721 QVPEVN
+721 QVPGVS

-734 PGRPTQPLEPTNDT
+734 PGRPTQPLQPTNDT

-754 TDTNQVVFE
+754 TDTTQVVFE

-768 SKPAASQPAT
+768 SKSPVSQTAA

-811 AANRHN
+811 AANRYN

>member
-176 NPNLDRA
+176 HPNLDRA

-240 FTDGLPAQGEDS
+240 FTDGLPAQGGDS

-257 GAFSSYVPTTPGQD
+257 GAFNGYVPTTPGQA
-271 PLGFQAPGVAYQG
+271 PLGYQAPGVASQG
-284 PGAADAAAASQW
+284 PDAAAASQW

-301 GAGAAAAPQ
+301 GAAGTAAAAAPQ
-310 WGASQGQWEA
+310 WGAPQGQWAA
-320 QAQASQ
+320 QAQS
-326 AQASQAQASQAQA
+326 SPT
-339 FQAQSFQAQS
+339 QS
-349 SPAAQSQASAPEVQ
+349 SPAAQSQASA
-363 ASAQS
+363 QS
-368 SHSSAQA
+368 SNSSAQA

-383 APNPYVTAQA
+383 APNPYVTVQAQPQTNPYLTPQA
-393 QQAPASQNTQAK
+393 QQAPASQ
-405 GHAQPAQPAR
+405 PAQPQSYAQS
-415 PAQPAQPQANP
+415 AQPAQPQANP
-426 YVTAHAQP
+426 YITA
-434 GQPIEVYGQ
+434 
-443 QATQPLNPYLTQP
+443 
-456 QPQAQAQAQA
+456 
-466 SVAQSAAQA
+466 
-475 GSPAGAQVG
+475 
-484 TPAGAHAGSPAA
+484 
-496 AQGNAQAGAQ
+496 
-506 GNAQAGAQTGSPA
+506 
-519 GAQNQNA
+519 
-526 AGYWPVPNFAP
+526 
-537 SDQAAQP
+537 
-544 SAAQPGQPSQ
+544 
-554 FGQFGQPDQFGQPAQ
+554 
-569 APQGYGQVPQGYGQP
+569 
-584 VQGYGQIPQ
+584 
-593 GYGQAQSAQQPQSYT
+593 
-608 QPAQPAQAPQVPQ
+608 
-621 GYGQAQPGQSAQPG
+621 QAQPGQN
-635 QPVHG
+635 
-640 YGQPVQPGQPIEVY
+640 VQPGQPIEVY

-669 QPQPQPQAQPSV
+669 QPQPQPQTQPSV
-681 APSAAQAPQ
+681 VPSAAQAPQ
-690 GYGRPVQ
+690 GYGRPAQPGQ

-709 PQGYGQP
+709 PQGYGQAQPVQPAQP

-721 QVPEVN
+721 QVPGVS

-734 PGRPTQPLEPTNDT
+734 PGRPTQPLQPTNDT

-754 TDTNQVVFE
+754 TDTTQVVFE

-768 SKPAASQPAT
+768 YKSPASQSAA

-811 AANRHN
+811 AANRYN

>member
-183 DVFAIADITDTTTVT
+183 DVFAIADVTDTTTVT

-210 GAGAFLGLVGLGLGI
+210 GAGAFLGLVGLGLSI
-225 FGVIALIRKLKARRN
+225 FGVIALVRKLKARRN

-257 GAFSSYVPTTPGQD
+257 GAFSGYVPTTPGQA
-271 PLGFQAPGVAYQG
+271 PLGYQAPGVASQGVASQG
-284 PGAADAAAASQW
+284 PDAAAASQW

-301 GAGAAAAPQ
+301 GAAGTAAAAAPQ
-310 WGASQGQWEA
+310 WGAPQGQWAA
-320 QAQASQ
+320 QAQSSQ
-326 AQASQAQASQAQA
+326 TQA
-339 FQAQSFQAQS
+339 FQAQS
-349 SPAAQSQASAPEVQ
+349 SPAAQSQASA
-363 ASAQS
+363 QS
-368 SHSSAQA
+368 SNSSAQA

-383 APNPYVTAQA
+383 APNPYVTVQA
-393 QQAPASQNTQAK
+393 QSGQNVK
-405 GHAQPAQPAR
+405 
-415 PAQPAQPQANP
+415 PAQPQANP
-426 YVTAHAQP
+426 YITTQAQPGQNVQP

-466 SVAQSAAQA
+466 QASVAQSAAQA
-475 GSPAGAQVG
+475 GTPAGTQVG
-484 TPAGAHAGSPAA
+484 TPAGAQAGSPAA
-496 AQGNAQAGAQ
+496 AQGK
-506 GNAQAGAQTGSPA
+506 
-519 GAQNQNA
+519 NA

-544 SAAQPGQPSQ
+544 SQP
-554 FGQFGQPDQFGQPAQ
+554 GQFGQPGQADQPGQTGQPTQ
-569 APQGYGQVPQGYGQP
+569 ASQGYGQVPQGYGQP
-584 VQGYGQIPQ
+584 VQPPANPYVTA
-593 GYGQAQSAQQPQSYT
+593 QAQQAPVSQPAQPQSYA
-608 QPAQPAQAPQVPQ
+608 QSAQPAQAPQVPQ
-621 GYGQAQPGQSAQPG
+621 GYGQA
-635 QPVHG
+635 
-640 YGQPVQPGQPIEVY
+640 QPGQPIEVY

-669 QPQPQPQAQPSV
+669 QAQPQTQPSV
-681 APSAAQAPQ
+681 APCAAQAPQ

-703 QGYGQV
+703 QGYGQA
-709 PQGYGQP
+709 QP
-716 VQQPA
+716 VQPAQSVQQPA
-721 QVPEVN
+721 QVPGVS

-734 PGRPTQPLEPTNDT
+734 PGRPTQPLQPTNDT

-754 TDTNQVVFE
+754 TDTTQVVFE

-768 SKPAASQPAT
+768 SKTAASQPDA

-811 AANRHN
+811 AANRYN

>member
-48 PTDQKSLIS
+48 PTNQKSLIS

-104 AQLEANRT
+104 GQLEANRT

-123 SARKTSCVVSGPDG
+123 SARQTSCVVSGPDG

-183 DVFAIADITDTTTVT
+183 DVFAIADVTDTTTVT

-210 GAGAFLGLVGLGLGI
+210 GAGAFLGLVGLGLSI
-225 FGVIALIRKLKARRN
+225 FGVIALVRKLKARRN
-240 FTDGLPAQGEDS
+240 FTDGLPAQGGDS

-257 GAFSSYVPTTPGQD
+257 GAFNGYVPTTPGQA
-271 PLGFQAPGVAYQG
+271 PLDFQAPGVASQGVASQG
-284 PGAADAAAASQW
+284 PDAAVASQW

-301 GAGAAAAPQ
+301 GAAGTAAAAAPQ
-310 WGASQGQWEA
+310 WGAPQGQWAA
-320 QAQASQ
+320 QAQSSQ
-326 AQASQAQASQAQA
+326 T
-339 FQAQSFQAQS
+339 QS
-349 SPAAQSQASAPEVQ
+349 SPAAQSQASA
-363 ASAQS
+363 QS
-368 SHSSAQA
+368 SNSNAQA

-383 APNPYVTAQA
+383 APNPYVTVQAQPGQNVQPAQPQANPYVTVQA

-405 GHAQPAQPAR
+405 GHAQPAQPT
-415 PAQPAQPQANP
+415 QPAQPQANP
-426 YVTAHAQP
+426 YITAQAQPGQNVQP

-443 QATQPLNPYLTQP
+443 QATQPLNPYLTQ
-456 QPQAQAQAQA
+456 AQAQAQA

-475 GSPAGAQVG
+475 GTPAGTQVG
-484 TPAGAHAGSPAA
+484 TPAGAHAGSPAT
-496 AQGNAQAGAQ
+496 AQGNAQAG
-506 GNAQAGAQTGSPA
+506 SPA
-519 GAQNQNA
+519 GAQGQNA

-544 SAAQPGQPSQ
+544 SQPGQA
-554 FGQFGQPDQFGQPAQ
+554 GQPTQVS
-569 APQGYGQVPQGYGQP
+569 QGYGQVPRGYGQP
-584 VQGYGQIPQ
+584 VQPQ
-593 GYGQAQSAQQPQSYT
+593 ANPYVTAQAQQAPASQTAQPQSYT
-608 QPAQPAQAPQVPQ
+608 QSAQPAQAPQVPQ
-621 GYGQAQPGQSAQPG
+621 GYGQAQPGQN
-635 QPVHG
+635 
-640 YGQPVQPGQPIEVY
+640 VQPGQPIEVY

-669 QPQPQPQAQPSV
+669 QTQ
-681 APSAAQAPQ
+681 PSAAQAPQ
-690 GYGRPVQ
+690 GYGRPAQPGQ

-703 QGYGQV
+703 QGYGQAQPV
-709 PQGYGQP
+709 QPAQP

-721 QVPEVN
+721 QVPGVS

-734 PGRPTQPLEPTNDT
+734 PGRPTQPLQPTNDT

-754 TDTNQVVFE
+754 TDTTQVVFE

-768 SKPAASQPAT
+768 SKTAASQPDA

-811 AANRHN
+811 AANRYN

>member
-240 FTDGLPAQGEDS
+240 FTDGLPAQGGDS

-257 GAFSSYVPTTPGQD
+257 GAFSGYVPTTPGQA
-271 PLGFQAPGVAYQG
+271 PLGFQAQGVAYQG
-284 PGAADAAAASQW
+284 QGAAAASQW
-296 AAAGA
+296 AAADAGA
-301 GAGAAAAPQ
+301 GAAAAAPQ

-326 AQASQAQASQAQA
+326 AQ
-339 FQAQSFQAQS
+339 SFQAQP

-393 QQAPASQNTQAK
+393 QPQANPYATPQTQQAPASQNAQAQQAPASQNTQAQ
-405 GHAQPAQPAR
+405 GHAQ

-426 YVTAHAQP
+426 YVTAQAQP

-466 SVAQSAAQA
+466 QASVAQSAAQA
-475 GSPAGAQVG
+475 GSPAGAQAG
-484 TPAGAHAGSPAA
+484 TPAGAHAGSPAT
-496 AQGNAQAGAQ
+496 AQGNAQ
-506 GNAQAGAQTGSPA
+506 A

-544 SAAQPGQPSQ
+544 GAAQPGQPGQ

-593 GYGQAQSAQQPQSYT
+593 GYGQAQSAQQPQSYP

-640 YGQPVQPGQPIEVY
+640 YRQPVQPGQPIEAY

-660 PLNPYLTQP
+660 PLTPYLTQP
-669 QPQPQPQAQPSV
+669 QAQAQPSV
-681 APSAAQAPQ
+681 APSAAQAAQ
-690 GYGRPVQ
+690 GYGQPVQ
-697 GYGQVP
+697 GYGQVQ

-716 VQQPA
+716 AQSAQPVQQPA
-721 QVPEVN
+721 QVPGVS

>member
-183 DVFAIADITDTTTVT
+183 DVFAIADVTDTTTVT

-210 GAGAFLGLVGLGLGI
+210 GAGAFLGLVGLGLSI

-240 FTDGLPAQGEDS
+240 FTDGLPAQGGDS

-257 GAFSSYVPTTPGQD
+257 GAFNGYVPTTPGQD
-271 PLGFQAPGVAYQG
+271 PLGFQAQGVASQG
-284 PGAADAAAASQW
+284 PDAAAASQW

-301 GAGAAAAPQ
+301 GAAGTAAAAAPQ
-310 WGASQGQWEA
+310 WGAPQGQWAA
-320 QAQASQ
+320 QAQSSQ
-326 AQASQAQASQAQA
+326 T
-339 FQAQSFQAQS
+339 QS
-349 SPAAQSQASAPEVQ
+349 SPAAQSQASA
-363 ASAQS
+363 QS
-368 SHSSAQA
+368 SNSSAQA

-383 APNPYVTAQA
+383 APNPYVTAQPQTNPYVTPQA
-393 QQAPASQNTQAK
+393 QQAPASQ
-405 GHAQPAQPAR
+405 PAQPQSYAQSAQ

-426 YVTAHAQP
+426 YITA
-434 GQPIEVYGQ
+434 
-443 QATQPLNPYLTQP
+443 
-456 QPQAQAQAQA
+456 
-466 SVAQSAAQA
+466 
-475 GSPAGAQVG
+475 
-484 TPAGAHAGSPAA
+484 
-496 AQGNAQAGAQ
+496 
-506 GNAQAGAQTGSPA
+506 
-519 GAQNQNA
+519 
-526 AGYWPVPNFAP
+526 
-537 SDQAAQP
+537 
-544 SAAQPGQPSQ
+544 
-554 FGQFGQPDQFGQPAQ
+554 
-569 APQGYGQVPQGYGQP
+569 
-584 VQGYGQIPQ
+584 
-593 GYGQAQSAQQPQSYT
+593 
-608 QPAQPAQAPQVPQ
+608 
-621 GYGQAQPGQSAQPG
+621 QAQPGQN
-635 QPVHG
+635 
-640 YGQPVQPGQPIEVY
+640 VQPGQPIEVY

-669 QPQPQPQAQPSV
+669 QAQAQAQAQAPQVPQGYGQAQASVAQSAAQAGTPAGTQVGTPAGAHAGSPAGAQGQNAAGYWPVPNFTPSDQAAQPGQPGQAGQPTQASQGYGQVPQGYGQPVQPPANPYVTAQAQQAPASQPAQPQSYAQSAQPTQAPQVPQGYGQAQPGQNVQPGQPIEVYGQQATQPLNPYLTQPQTQPQAQPSV
-681 APSAAQAPQ
+681 VPSAAQAPQ
-690 GYGRPVQ
+690 GYGRPAQPGQ

-709 PQGYGQP
+709 PQGYGQAQP
-716 VQQPA
+716 VKPAQSVQQPA
-721 QVPEVN
+721 QVPGVS

-734 PGRPTQPLEPTNDT
+734 PGRPTQPLQPTNDT

-754 TDTNQVVFE
+754 TDTTQVVFE

-768 SKPAASQPAT
+768 SKSPASQSAA

-811 AANRHN
+811 AANRYN

>member
-123 SARKTSCVVSGPDG
+123 SARQTSCVVSGPDG

-142 TNANSSEELQLN
+142 TTTTSSEELKVS

-164 PNKSGSYSFACS
+164 PSKSGSYSFACS

-240 FTDGLPAQGEDS
+240 FTDGLPAQGGDS

-257 GAFSSYVPTTPGQD
+257 GAFNGYVPTTPGQD
-271 PLGFQAPGVAYQG
+271 PLGFQAQGVAF
-284 PGAADAAAASQW
+284 
-296 AAAGA
+296 
-301 GAGAAAAPQ
+301 
-310 WGASQGQWEA
+310 QGQWEA
-320 QAQASQ
+320 QAQSSQ
-326 AQASQAQASQAQA
+326 TQA
-339 FQAQSFQAQS
+339 FQAQS
-349 SPAAQSQASAPEVQ
+349 SPAAQSQ

-383 APNPYVTAQA
+383 APNPYVTAQPQTNPYVTPQA

-405 GHAQPAQPAR
+405 GHAQPAQPVQ

-426 YVTAHAQP
+426 YITA
-434 GQPIEVYGQ
+434 
-443 QATQPLNPYLTQP
+443 
-456 QPQAQAQAQA
+456 
-466 SVAQSAAQA
+466 
-475 GSPAGAQVG
+475 
-484 TPAGAHAGSPAA
+484 
-496 AQGNAQAGAQ
+496 
-506 GNAQAGAQTGSPA
+506 
-519 GAQNQNA
+519 
-526 AGYWPVPNFAP
+526 
-537 SDQAAQP
+537 
-544 SAAQPGQPSQ
+544 
-554 FGQFGQPDQFGQPAQ
+554 
-569 APQGYGQVPQGYGQP
+569 
-584 VQGYGQIPQ
+584 
-593 GYGQAQSAQQPQSYT
+593 
-608 QPAQPAQAPQVPQ
+608 
-621 GYGQAQPGQSAQPG
+621 QAQPGQN
-635 QPVHG
+635 
-640 YGQPVQPGQPIEVY
+640 VQPGQPIEVY

-669 QPQPQPQAQPSV
+669 QPQPQPSV

-690 GYGRPVQ
+690 GYGQPVQ

-709 PQGYGQP
+709 PQGYSQP
-716 VQQPA
+716 AQSVQQPA
-721 QVPEVN
+721 QVPGVS

-734 PGRPTQPLEPTNDT
+734 PGRPTQPLQPTNDT

-754 TDTNQVVFE
+754 TDTTQVVFE

-768 SKPAASQPAT
+768 SKSPASQPAT

-811 AANRHN
+811 AANRYN

>member
-142 TNANSSEELQLN
+142 TTTSGEELKVS

-210 GAGAFLGLVGLGLGI
+210 GAGAFLGLVGLGLSI
-225 FGVIALIRKLKARRN
+225 FGVIALVRKLKARRN

-257 GAFSSYVPTTPGQD
+257 GAFSGYVPTTPGQA
-271 PLGFQAPGVAYQG
+271 PLGFQAQGAAFQG
-284 PGAADAAAASQW
+284 PDAAAASQW

-301 GAGAAAAPQ
+301 GAAGTAAAAAPQ
-310 WGASQGQWEA
+310 WGAPQGQWA
-320 QAQASQ
+320 A
-326 AQASQAQASQAQA
+326 
-339 FQAQSFQAQS
+339 QAQS
-349 SPAAQSQASAPEVQ
+349 SQTQSSPDTQSQ

-368 SHSSAQA
+368 SNSSAQA

-383 APNPYVTAQA
+383 APNPYVTVQAQPQTNPYLTPQA
-393 QQAPASQNTQAK
+393 QQAPASQ
-405 GHAQPAQPAR
+405 PAQPQSYAQS
-415 PAQPAQPQANP
+415 AQPAQPQANP
-426 YVTAHAQP
+426 YITAQAQPGQNVQP

-466 SVAQSAAQA
+466 QASVAQSAAQA
-475 GSPAGAQVG
+475 GTPAGTQVG
-484 TPAGAHAGSPAA
+484 TPAGA
-496 AQGNAQAGAQ
+496 QAGAQ
-506 GNAQAGAQTGSPA
+506 AGSPA
-519 GAQNQNA
+519 GAQGQNA

-544 SAAQPGQPSQ
+544 
-554 FGQFGQPDQFGQPAQ
+554 GQFGQPDQFGQTAQ

-584 VQGYGQIPQ
+584 VQPQ
-593 GYGQAQSAQQPQSYT
+593 ANPYVTTQAQQAPASQTAQPQSYA
-608 QPAQPAQAPQVPQ
+608 QSAQPAQAPQVPQ
-621 GYGQAQPGQSAQPG
+621 GYGQAQPGQN
-635 QPVHG
+635 
-640 YGQPVQPGQPIEVY
+640 VQPGQPIEVY

-669 QPQPQPQAQPSV
+669 QPQPQPQTQPSV
-681 APSAAQAPQ
+681 VPSAAQAPQ
-690 GYGRPVQ
+690 GYGRPAQPGQ

-703 QGYGQV
+703 QGYGQA
-709 PQGYGQP
+709 QP
-716 VQQPA
+716 VQPAQSVQQPA
-721 QVPEVN
+721 QVPGVS

-734 PGRPTQPLEPTNDT
+734 PGRPTQPLQPTNDT

-754 TDTNQVVFE
+754 TDTTQVVFE

-768 SKPAASQPAT
+768 YKSPASQSAA

-811 AANRHN
+811 AANRYN

>member
-104 AQLEANRT
+104 TQLEANRT

-142 TNANSSEELQLN
+142 TTTSGEELEVS

-210 GAGAFLGLVGLGLGI
+210 GTGAFLGLLGLGLGI
-225 FGVIALIRKLKARRN
+225 FGVIALVRKLKARRN
-240 FTDGLPAQGEDS
+240 FTDGLPTQGGDS
-252 ASASS
+252 TSASS
-257 GAFSSYVPTTPGQD
+257 GAFNGYVPTTPGQA
-271 PLGFQAPGVAYQG
+271 PLEFQAQGVASQG
-284 PGAADAAAASQW
+284 PDAAAASQW

-301 GAGAAAAPQ
+301 GAAGTAAAAAPQ
-310 WGASQGQWEA
+310 WGAPQGQWA
-320 QAQASQ
+320 
-326 AQASQAQASQAQA
+326 
-339 FQAQSFQAQS
+339 AQSQSSQTQS
-349 SPAAQSQASAPEVQ
+349 SPAAQSQASA
-363 ASAQS
+363 QS
-368 SHSSAQA
+368 SNSSAQA

-383 APNPYVTAQA
+383 APNPYVTVQAQPGQNVQPVQPQA
-393 QQAPASQNTQAK
+393 NPYVTVQPQQAPASQ
-405 GHAQPAQPAR
+405 PAQPQSYTQS
-415 PAQPAQPQANP
+415 AQPAQPQANP
-426 YVTAHAQP
+426 YITAQAQPGQNVQP

-475 GSPAGAQVG
+475 GTPAGTQVG
-484 TPAGAHAGSPAA
+484 TPAGAQAGAQAGAPAT
-496 AQGNAQAGAQ
+496 AQGNAQAG
-506 GNAQAGAQTGSPA
+506 SPA
-519 GAQNQNA
+519 GAQGQNA

-544 SAAQPGQPSQ
+544 
-554 FGQFGQPDQFGQPAQ
+554 GQFGQPDQFGQTAQ

-584 VQGYGQIPQ
+584 VQPQ
-593 GYGQAQSAQQPQSYT
+593 ANPYVTTQAQQAPASQTAQPQSYA
-608 QPAQPAQAPQVPQ
+608 QSAQPAQAPQVPQ
-621 GYGQAQPGQSAQPG
+621 GYGQA
-635 QPVHG
+635 
-640 YGQPVQPGQPIEVY
+640 QPGQPIEVY

-669 QPQPQPQAQPSV
+669 QPQPSV

-690 GYGRPVQ
+690 GYGRPAQPGQ

-703 QGYGQV
+703 QGYGQA
-709 PQGYGQP
+709 QP
-716 VQQPA
+716 VQPAQSVQQPA
-721 QVPEVN
+721 QVPGVS

-734 PGRPTQPLEPTNDT
+734 PGRPTQPLQPTNDT

-754 TDTNQVVFE
+754 TDTTQVVFE

-768 SKPAASQPAT
+768 SKSPASQSAA

-811 AANRHN
+811 AANRYN

>member
-104 AQLEANRT
+104 TQLEANRT

-240 FTDGLPAQGEDS
+240 FTDGLPAQGGDS

-257 GAFSSYVPTTPGQD
+257 GAFNGYVPTTPGQA
-271 PLGFQAPGVAYQG
+271 PLGYQAPGVASQG
-284 PGAADAAAASQW
+284 PDAAAASQW
-296 AAAGA
+296 AAASA
-301 GAGAAAAPQ
+301 GAAGTAAAAAPQ
-310 WGASQGQWEA
+310 WGAPQGQWAA
-320 QAQASQ
+320 QAQS
-326 AQASQAQASQAQA
+326 SPT
-339 FQAQSFQAQS
+339 QS
-349 SPAAQSQASAPEVQ
+349 SPAAQSQASA
-363 ASAQS
+363 QS
-368 SHSSAQA
+368 SNSSAQA

-383 APNPYVTAQA
+383 APNPYVTVQAQPQTNPYLTPQA
-393 QQAPASQNTQAK
+393 QQAPASQ
-405 GHAQPAQPAR
+405 PAQPQSYAQS
-415 PAQPAQPQANP
+415 AQPAQPQANP
-426 YVTAHAQP
+426 YITAQAQPGQNVQP

-466 SVAQSAAQA
+466 QASVAQSAAQA
-475 GSPAGAQVG
+475 GTPAGTQVG
-484 TPAGAHAGSPAA
+484 TPAGA
-496 AQGNAQAGAQ
+496 QA
-506 GNAQAGAQTGSPA
+506 GSPA
-519 GAQNQNA
+519 GAQGQNA

-544 SAAQPGQPSQ
+544 SQPGQSD
-554 FGQFGQPDQFGQPAQ
+554 QPTQVS
-569 APQGYGQVPQGYGQP
+569 QGYGQVPQGYGQP
-584 VQGYGQIPQ
+584 VQPQ
-593 GYGQAQSAQQPQSYT
+593 ANPYITAQAQPGQNVQPAQPQSYA
-608 QPAQPAQAPQVPQ
+608 QSAQPAQAPQVPQ
-621 GYGQAQPGQSAQPG
+621 GYGQAQPGQN
-635 QPVHG
+635 
-640 YGQPVQPGQPIEVY
+640 VQPGQPIEVY

-669 QPQPQPQAQPSV
+669 QAQPQTQPSV

-690 GYGRPVQ
+690 GYGRPAQPGQ
-697 GYGQVP
+697 GYGQAP
-703 QGYGQV
+703 QGYGQA
-709 PQGYGQP
+709 QP
-716 VQQPA
+716 VQPAQSVQQPA
-721 QVPEVN
+721 QVPGVS

>member
-240 FTDGLPAQGEDS
+240 FTDGLPAQGGDS

-257 GAFSSYVPTTPGQD
+257 GAFNGYVPTTPGQA
-271 PLGFQAPGVAYQG
+271 PLGYQAPGVASQG
-284 PGAADAAAASQW
+284 PDAAAASQW

-301 GAGAAAAPQ
+301 GAAGTAAAAAPQ
-310 WGASQGQWEA
+310 WGAPQGQWAA
-320 QAQASQ
+320 QAQSSQ
-326 AQASQAQASQAQA
+326 TQA
-339 FQAQSFQAQS
+339 FQAQS
-349 SPAAQSQASAPEVQ
+349 SPAAQSQASA
-363 ASAQS
+363 QS
-368 SHSSAQA
+368 SNSSAQA

-383 APNPYVTAQA
+383 APNPYVTVQA
-393 QQAPASQNTQAK
+393 QSGQNVK
-405 GHAQPAQPAR
+405 
-415 PAQPAQPQANP
+415 PAQPQANP
-426 YVTAHAQP
+426 YITTQAQPGQNVQPGQPIEVYGQQAAPPLPPSRPQPPPQAPAPAPAQASVAQSAAQAGTPAGTQVGTPAGAQAGSPAAAQGKNAAGYWPVPNFAPSDQAAQPSQPGQFGQPGQADQPGQTGQPTQASQGYGQVPQGYGQPVQPPANPYVTAQAQQAPVSQPAQPQSYAQSAQPAQAPQVPQGYGQAQP

-456 QPQAQAQAQA
+456 Q
-466 SVAQSAAQA
+466 
-475 GSPAGAQVG
+475 
-484 TPAGAHAGSPAA
+484 
-496 AQGNAQAGAQ
+496 
-506 GNAQAGAQTGSPA
+506 
-519 GAQNQNA
+519 
-526 AGYWPVPNFAP
+526 
-537 SDQAAQP
+537 AQP
-544 SAAQPGQPSQ
+544 Q
-554 FGQFGQPDQFGQPAQ
+554 
-569 APQGYGQVPQGYGQP
+569 
-584 VQGYGQIPQ
+584 
-593 GYGQAQSAQQPQSYT
+593 T
-608 QPAQPAQAPQVPQ
+608 
-621 GYGQAQPGQSAQPG
+621 
-635 QPVHG
+635 
-640 YGQPVQPGQPIEVY
+640 
-654 GQQATQ
+654 
-660 PLNPYLTQP
+660 
-669 QPQPQPQAQPSV
+669 QPSV

-703 QGYGQV
+703 QGYGQA
-709 PQGYGQP
+709 QP
-716 VQQPA
+716 VQPAQSVQQPA
-721 QVPEVN
+721 QVPGVS

-734 PGRPTQPLEPTNDT
+734 PGRPTQPLQPTNDT

-754 TDTNQVVFE
+754 TDTTQVVFE

-768 SKPAASQPAT
+768 SKTAASQPDA

-811 AANRHN
+811 AANRYN

>member
-104 AQLEANRT
+104 TQLEANRT

-225 FGVIALIRKLKARRN
+225 FGVIALVRKLKARRN
-240 FTDGLPAQGEDS
+240 FTDGLPAQGGDS

-257 GAFSSYVPTTPGQD
+257 GAFNGYVPTTPGQA
-271 PLGFQAPGVAYQG
+271 PLGFQAQGVASQG
-284 PGAADAAAASQW
+284 PDAAAASQW

-301 GAGAAAAPQ
+301 GAAGTAAAAAPQ
-310 WGASQGQWEA
+310 WGAPQGQWAA

-326 AQASQAQASQAQA
+326 AQA
-339 FQAQSFQAQS
+339 FQAQS
-349 SPAAQSQASAPEVQ
+349 SPAAQSQASA
-363 ASAQS
+363 QS
-368 SHSSAQA
+368 SNSSAQA

-383 APNPYVTAQA
+383 APNPYVTAQPQANPYVTALA
-393 QQAPASQNTQAK
+393 QQAPASQT
-405 GHAQPAQPAR
+405 AQPQSYTQS
-415 PAQPAQPQANP
+415 AQPAQPQANP
-426 YVTAHAQP
+426 YITAQAQPGQNVQP

-466 SVAQSAAQA
+466 QASVAQSAAQA
-475 GSPAGAQVG
+475 GTPAGTQVG
-484 TPAGAHAGSPAA
+484 TPAGAQAGAQAGAPAT
-496 AQGNAQAGAQ
+496 AQGNAQAG
-506 GNAQAGAQTGSPA
+506 SPA
-519 GAQNQNA
+519 GAQGQNA

-544 SAAQPGQPSQ
+544 GQPGQA
-554 FGQFGQPDQFGQPAQ
+554 GQPTQ
-569 APQGYGQVPQGYGQP
+569 ASQGYGQVPQGYGQP
-584 VQGYGQIPQ
+584 VQPQ
-593 GYGQAQSAQQPQSYT
+593 ANPYVTAQAQQAPASQPAQPQSYA
-608 QPAQPAQAPQVPQ
+608 QSAQPAQAPQVPQ
-621 GYGQAQPGQSAQPG
+621 GYGQAQPGQN
-635 QPVHG
+635 
-640 YGQPVQPGQPIEVY
+640 VQPGQPIEVY

-669 QPQPQPQAQPSV
+669 QAQPSV

-690 GYGRPVQ
+690 GYGRPAQPGQ

-703 QGYGQV
+703 QGYGQA
-709 PQGYGQP
+709 QP
-716 VQQPA
+716 VQPAQSVQQPA
-721 QVPEVN
+721 QVPGVS

-734 PGRPTQPLEPTNDT
+734 PGRPTQPLQPTNDT

-754 TDTNQVVFE
+754 TDTTQVVFE

-768 SKPAASQPAT
+768 SKSPVSQTAA

-811 AANRHN
+811 AANRYN

>member
-240 FTDGLPAQGEDS
+240 FTDGLPAQGGDS

-257 GAFSSYVPTTPGQD
+257 GAFNGYVPTTPGQD
-271 PLGFQAPGVAYQG
+271 PLGFQAPAGFQAPGAAYQG
-284 PGAADAAAASQW
+284 PGAA
-296 AAAGA
+296 AGA
-301 GAGAAAAPQ
+301 ADAAAAAPQ

-320 QAQASQ
+320 QAQA
-326 AQASQAQASQAQA
+326 
-339 FQAQSFQAQS
+339 FQAQS
-349 SPAAQSQASAPEVQ
+349 SPAAQSQ

-383 APNPYVTAQA
+383 APNPYVTAQ
-393 QQAPASQNTQAK
+393 
-405 GHAQPAQPAR
+405 
-415 PAQPAQPQANP
+415 PQANP
-426 YVTAHAQP
+426 CVTVQAQPGQAPQVPQGYGQAQPGQNVQP

-456 QPQAQAQAQA
+456 QPQAQA

-475 GSPAGAQVG
+475 GTPAGTQVG
-484 TPAGAHAGSPAA
+484 TPAGAHAGSPAGS
-496 AQGNAQAGAQ
+496 QG
-506 GNAQAGAQTGSPA
+506 
-519 GAQNQNA
+519 QNA

-544 SAAQPGQPSQ
+544 SQP
-554 FGQFGQPDQFGQPAQ
+554 GQFGQPGQAGQPTQ
-569 APQGYGQVPQGYGQP
+569 VSQGYGQVPQGYGQP
-584 VQGYGQIPQ
+584 VQPQ
-593 GYGQAQSAQQPQSYT
+593 ANPYVTAQAQQAPASQPAQPQSYAQSAQPT
-608 QPAQPAQAPQVPQ
+608 QAPQVPQ
-621 GYGQAQPGQSAQPG
+621 GYGQAQPGQN
-635 QPVHG
+635 
-640 YGQPVQPGQPIEVY
+640 VQPGQPIEVY

-669 QPQPQPQAQPSV
+669 QAQPQPSV

-690 GYGRPVQ
+690 GYGRPAQPGQ

-703 QGYGQV
+703 QGYGQAQPV
-709 PQGYGQP
+709 QPAQP

-721 QVPEVN
+721 QVPGVS

-734 PGRPTQPLEPTNDT
+734 PGRPTQPLQPTNDT

-754 TDTNQVVFE
+754 TDTTQVVFE

-768 SKPAASQPAT
+768 SKSPASQSAA

-811 AANRHN
+811 AANRYN

>member
-240 FTDGLPAQGEDS
+240 FTDGLPAQGGDS

-257 GAFSSYVPTTPGQD
+257 GAFNGYVPTTPGQA
-271 PLGFQAPGVAYQG
+271 PLGYQAPGVASQG
-284 PGAADAAAASQW
+284 PDAAAASQW
-296 AAAGA
+296 AAASA
-301 GAGAAAAPQ
+301 GAAGTAAAAAPQ
-310 WGASQGQWEA
+310 WGAPQGQWAA
-320 QAQASQ
+320 QAQS
-326 AQASQAQASQAQA
+326 SPT
-339 FQAQSFQAQS
+339 QS
-349 SPAAQSQASAPEVQ
+349 SPAAQSQASA
-363 ASAQS
+363 QS
-368 SHSSAQA
+368 SNSSAQA

-383 APNPYVTAQA
+383 APNPYVTVQAQPQTNPYLTPQA
-393 QQAPASQNTQAK
+393 QQAPASQ
-405 GHAQPAQPAR
+405 PAQPQSYAQS
-415 PAQPAQPQANP
+415 AQPAQPQANP
-426 YVTAHAQP
+426 YITAQAQPGQNVQP

-456 QPQAQAQAQA
+456 QPQAQAQA

-475 GSPAGAQVG
+475 GTPAGTQVG
-484 TPAGAHAGSPAA
+484 TPAGAQAGAQAGAPAT
-496 AQGNAQAGAQ
+496 AQGNAQAG
-506 GNAQAGAQTGSPA
+506 SPA
-519 GAQNQNA
+519 GAQGQNA

-544 SAAQPGQPSQ
+544 SQPGQA
-554 FGQFGQPDQFGQPAQ
+554 GQPTQVS
-569 APQGYGQVPQGYGQP
+569 QGYGQVPQGYGQP
-584 VQGYGQIPQ
+584 VQPQ
-593 GYGQAQSAQQPQSYT
+593 ANPYVTTQAQQAPASQTAQPQSYA
-608 QPAQPAQAPQVPQ
+608 QSAQPAQAPQVPQ
-621 GYGQAQPGQSAQPG
+621 GYGQAQPGQN
-635 QPVHG
+635 
-640 YGQPVQPGQPIEVY
+640 VQPGQPIEVY

-669 QPQPQPQAQPSV
+669 QAQPQPSV

-690 GYGRPVQ
+690 GYGRPAQPGQ

-703 QGYGQV
+703 QGYGQAQPV
-709 PQGYGQP
+709 QPAQP

-721 QVPEVN
+721 QVPGVS

-734 PGRPTQPLEPTNDT
+734 PGRPTQPLQPTNDT

-754 TDTNQVVFE
+754 TDTTQVVFE

-768 SKPAASQPAT
+768 SKSPASQSAA

-811 AANRHN
+811 AANRYN

>member
-240 FTDGLPAQGEDS
+240 FTDGLPTQGGGG
-252 ASASS
+252 ASDSS
-257 GAFSSYVPTTPGQD
+257 GAFSGYVPTTPGQD
-271 PLGFQAPGVAYQG
+271 PLGFQNPLGFQASGAAYQG
-284 PGAADAAAASQW
+284 PGAAAGAADAAAASQW
-296 AAAGA
+296 AAADAGTGA
-301 GAGAAAAPQ
+301 AAAAPQ

-326 AQASQAQASQAQA
+326 AQA
-339 FQAQSFQAQS
+339 FQ
-349 SPAAQSQASAPEVQ
+349 AAQSQASA
-363 ASAQS
+363 QS
-368 SHSSAQA
+368 SNSSAQA

-393 QQAPASQNTQAK
+393 Q
-405 GHAQPAQPAR
+405 
-415 PAQPAQPQANP
+415 
-426 YVTAHAQP
+426 P
-434 GQPIEVYGQ
+434 GQ
-443 QATQPLNPYLTQP
+443 N
-456 QPQAQAQAQA
+456 
-466 SVAQSAAQA
+466 
-475 GSPAGAQVG
+475 
-484 TPAGAHAGSPAA
+484 
-496 AQGNAQAGAQ
+496 
-506 GNAQAGAQTGSPA
+506 
-519 GAQNQNA
+519 
-526 AGYWPVPNFAP
+526 
-537 SDQAAQP
+537 
-544 SAAQPGQPSQ
+544 
-554 FGQFGQPDQFGQPAQ
+554 
-569 APQGYGQVPQGYGQP
+569 
-584 VQGYGQIPQ
+584 
-593 GYGQAQSAQQPQSYT
+593 
-608 QPAQPAQAPQVPQ
+608 
-621 GYGQAQPGQSAQPG
+621 
-635 QPVHG
+635 
-640 YGQPVQPGQPIEVY
+640 VQPGQPIEVY

-669 QPQPQPQAQPSV
+669 QAQAQ
-681 APSAAQAPQ
+681 ASAAQAGTQVGTPAGAQAGSPAGAQ
-690 GYGRPVQ
+690 GQNAAGYWPVPNFTPSDQ
-697 GYGQVP
+697 ATQPSQPGQAGQP
-703 QGYGQV
+703 IQASQGYGQV

-716 VQQPA
+716 VQPPANPYVTAHAQQAPASQPAQPQSYAQSAQPAQAPQVPQGYGQVQPGQGAQPGQNVQPGQPIEVYGQQATQPLNPYLTQPQAQPQAQPSVASSAAQAPQGYGRPAHPGQGYGQVPQGYGQPAQPAQPVQQPA
-721 QVPEVN
+721 QVPGVS

-734 PGRPTQPLEPTNDT
+734 PGRPTQPLQPTNDT

-754 TDTNQVVFE
+754 TDTTQVVFE
-763 PANPV
+763 PANPI
-768 SKPAASQPAT
+768 SKTAASQPDA
-778 SQQAGANEEVEETD
+778 SRQAGANEEVEETD

-811 AANRHN
+811 AANRYN

>member
-36 WASPGQN
+36 WAPPGQN

-240 FTDGLPAQGEDS
+240 FTDGLPAQGGDS

-257 GAFSSYVPTTPGQD
+257 GAFNGYVPTTPGQA
-271 PLGFQAPGVAYQG
+271 PLGYQAPGVASQG
-284 PGAADAAAASQW
+284 PDAAAASQW

-301 GAGAAAAPQ
+301 GAAGTAAAAAPQ
-310 WGASQGQWEA
+310 WGAPQGQWEA
-320 QAQASQ
+320 QAQS
-326 AQASQAQASQAQA
+326 SPT
-339 FQAQSFQAQS
+339 QS
-349 SPAAQSQASAPEVQ
+349 SPAAQSQASA
-363 ASAQS
+363 QS
-368 SHSSAQA
+368 SNSSAQA

-383 APNPYVTAQA
+383 APNPYVTVQAQPQTNPYLTPQA
-393 QQAPASQNTQAK
+393 QQAPASQ
-405 GHAQPAQPAR
+405 PAQPQSYAQSAQ

-426 YVTAHAQP
+426 YITA
-434 GQPIEVYGQ
+434 
-443 QATQPLNPYLTQP
+443 
-456 QPQAQAQAQA
+456 
-466 SVAQSAAQA
+466 
-475 GSPAGAQVG
+475 
-484 TPAGAHAGSPAA
+484 
-496 AQGNAQAGAQ
+496 
-506 GNAQAGAQTGSPA
+506 
-519 GAQNQNA
+519 
-526 AGYWPVPNFAP
+526 
-537 SDQAAQP
+537 
-544 SAAQPGQPSQ
+544 
-554 FGQFGQPDQFGQPAQ
+554 
-569 APQGYGQVPQGYGQP
+569 
-584 VQGYGQIPQ
+584 
-593 GYGQAQSAQQPQSYT
+593 
-608 QPAQPAQAPQVPQ
+608 
-621 GYGQAQPGQSAQPG
+621 QAQPGQN
-635 QPVHG
+635 
-640 YGQPVQPGQPIEVY
+640 VQPGQPIEVY

-669 QPQPQPQAQPSV
+669 QAQAQAQAQASVAQSAAQAGTPAGTQVGTPAGAQAGSPAGAQGQNAAGYWPVPNFAPSDQAAQPGQPGQAGQPTQASQGYGQVPQGYGQPVQPQANPYITAQAQPGQNVQPAQPQSYAQSAQPAQAPQVPQGYGQAQPGQNVQPGQPIEVYGQQATQPLNPYLTQPQAQPQAQPSV

-690 GYGRPVQ
+690 GYGRPAQPGQ

-703 QGYGQV
+703 QGYGQA
-709 PQGYGQP
+709 QP
-716 VQQPA
+716 VQPAQSVQQPA
-721 QVPEVN
+721 QVPGVS

-734 PGRPTQPLEPTNDT
+734 PGRPTQPLQPTNDT

-754 TDTNQVVFE
+754 TDTTQVVFE

-768 SKPAASQPAT
+768 SKSPASQSAA

-811 AANRHN
+811 AANRYN

>member
-48 PTDQKSLIS
+48 PTDQKSLIG

-183 DVFAIADITDTTTVT
+183 DVFAIADVTDTTTVT

-240 FTDGLPAQGEDS
+240 FTDGLPAQGGDS

-257 GAFSSYVPTTPGQD
+257 GAFNGYVPTTPGQA
-271 PLGFQAPGVAYQG
+271 PLGYQAPGVASQG
-284 PGAADAAAASQW
+284 PDAAAASQW

-301 GAGAAAAPQ
+301 GAAGTAAAAAPQ
-310 WGASQGQWEA
+310 WGAPQGQWAA
-320 QAQASQ
+320 QAQSSQ
-326 AQASQAQASQAQA
+326 T
-339 FQAQSFQAQS
+339 QS
-349 SPAAQSQASAPEVQ
+349 SPAAQSQASA
-363 ASAQS
+363 QS
-368 SHSSAQA
+368 SNSSAQA

-383 APNPYVTAQA
+383 APNPYVTVQAQPQTNPYLTPQA
-393 QQAPASQNTQAK
+393 QQAPASQ
-405 GHAQPAQPAR
+405 PAQPQSYAQS
-415 PAQPAQPQANP
+415 AQPAQPQANP
-426 YVTAHAQP
+426 YITAQAQPGQNVQP

-475 GSPAGAQVG
+475 GTPAGTQVG
-484 TPAGAHAGSPAA
+484 TPAGAQAGAPAT
-496 AQGNAQAGAQ
+496 AQGNAQAG
-506 GNAQAGAQTGSPA
+506 SPA
-519 GAQNQNA
+519 GAQGQNA

-544 SAAQPGQPSQ
+544 
-554 FGQFGQPDQFGQPAQ
+554 GQFGQPDQFGQTAQ

-584 VQGYGQIPQ
+584 VQPQ
-593 GYGQAQSAQQPQSYT
+593 ANPYVTTQAQQAPASQTAQPQSYA
-608 QPAQPAQAPQVPQ
+608 QSAQPAQAPQVPQ
-621 GYGQAQPGQSAQPG
+621 GYGQAQPGQN
-635 QPVHG
+635 
-640 YGQPVQPGQPIEVY
+640 VQPGQPIEVY

-669 QPQPQPQAQPSV
+669 QPQPQPQTQPSVVPSV

-703 QGYGQV
+703 QGYGQA
-709 PQGYGQP
+709 QP
-716 VQQPA
+716 VQPAQSVQQPA
-721 QVPEVN
+721 QVPGVS

-734 PGRPTQPLEPTNDT
+734 PGRPTQPLQPTNDT

-754 TDTNQVVFE
+754 TDTTQVVFE

-768 SKPAASQPAT
+768 SKTAASQPDA

-811 AANRHN
+811 AANRYN

>member
-1 MPDNQFNPGPYGSA
+1 MPDNQFNPGPYGAA

-71 LITLAVGAGLA
+71 LITLTVGAGLA

-104 AQLEANRT
+104 TQLEANRT

-123 SARKTSCVVSGPDG
+123 SARQTSCVVSGPDG

-142 TNANSSEELQLN
+142 TTTSGEELKVS

-176 NPNLDRA
+176 NPSLDRA

-210 GAGAFLGLVGLGLGI
+210 GAGAFLGLVGLGLSI

-240 FTDGLPAQGEDS
+240 FTDGLPAQGGDS

-257 GAFSSYVPTTPGQD
+257 GAFNGYVPTTPGQD
-271 PLGFQAPGVAYQG
+271 PLDFQAQGVSSQAQGVAPQG
-284 PGAADAAAASQW
+284 PDAAAASQW

-301 GAGAAAAPQ
+301 GAAGTAAAAPQ
-310 WGASQGQWEA
+310 WGAPQGQWA
-320 QAQASQ
+320 A
-326 AQASQAQASQAQA
+326 
-339 FQAQSFQAQS
+339 QAQS
-349 SPAAQSQASAPEVQ
+349 SPVAQSQASAPEVQ
-363 ASAQS
+363 ASAPEASAPQAFALQGQASAQS
-368 SHSSAQA
+368 SNSSAQA

-383 APNPYVTAQA
+383 VPNPYVTVQPQPNPYVTAQA
-393 QQAPASQNTQAK
+393 QQAPASQ
-405 GHAQPAQPAR
+405 PAQ

-426 YVTAHAQP
+426 YITAQAQPGQNVQPGQPIEVYGQQATQPLNPYLTQPQAQAQTQAPQVPQGYGQTQASVAQSAAQAGTPAGTQVGTPADAQAGSPATAQGNAQAGSPAGAQGQNAAGYWPVPNFAPSDQAAQPSQPGQFGQPGQAGQPTQASQGYGQVPQGYGQPVQPQANPYVTAQAQQAPASQPAQPQSYAQSAQPAQAPQVPQGYGQAQP

-456 QPQAQAQAQA
+456 QA
-466 SVAQSAAQA
+466 
-475 GSPAGAQVG
+475 
-484 TPAGAHAGSPAA
+484 
-496 AQGNAQAGAQ
+496 
-506 GNAQAGAQTGSPA
+506 
-519 GAQNQNA
+519 
-526 AGYWPVPNFAP
+526 
-537 SDQAAQP
+537 
-544 SAAQPGQPSQ
+544 
-554 FGQFGQPDQFGQPAQ
+554 
-569 APQGYGQVPQGYGQP
+569 
-584 VQGYGQIPQ
+584 
-593 GYGQAQSAQQPQSYT
+593 
-608 QPAQPAQAPQVPQ
+608 
-621 GYGQAQPGQSAQPG
+621 
-635 QPVHG
+635 
-640 YGQPVQPGQPIEVY
+640 
-654 GQQATQ
+654 
-660 PLNPYLTQP
+660 
-669 QPQPQPQAQPSV
+669 QPQAQPSV
-681 APSAAQAPQ
+681 VPSAAQAPQ
-690 GYGRPVQ
+690 GYGRPAQPGQ

-703 QGYGQV
+703 QGYGQA
-709 PQGYGQP
+709 QP
-716 VQQPA
+716 VQPAQSVQQPA
-721 QVPEVN
+721 QVPGVS

-734 PGRPTQPLEPTNDT
+734 PGRPTQPLQPTNDT

-754 TDTNQVVFE
+754 TDTTQVVFE

-768 SKPAASQPAT
+768 SKSPASQPSVSEHT
-778 SQQAGANEEVEETD
+778 DANEEVEETD

-811 AANRHN
+811 AANRYN

>member
-36 WASPGQN
+36 WAPPGQN

-57 KPGLGLSVFWLVLG
+57 KTGLGLSVFWLVLG

-142 TNANSSEELQLN
+142 TKANSSEELQLN

-176 NPNLDRA
+176 NPNINRA
-183 DVFAIADITDTTTVT
+183 DVFAIADVTDTTTVT

-257 GAFSSYVPTTPGQD
+257 GAFSGYVPTTPGQA
-271 PLGFQAPGVAYQG
+271 PLGYQAPGVASQG
-284 PGAADAAAASQW
+284 PDAAAASQW

-301 GAGAAAAPQ
+301 GAAGTAAAAAPQ
-310 WGASQGQWEA
+310 WGAPQGQWAA
-320 QAQASQ
+320 QAQS
-326 AQASQAQASQAQA
+326 SPT
-339 FQAQSFQAQS
+339 QS
-349 SPAAQSQASAPEVQ
+349 SPAAQSQASA
-363 ASAQS
+363 QS
-368 SHSSAQA
+368 SNSSAQA

-383 APNPYVTAQA
+383 APNPYVTVQAQPQTNPYLTPQA
-393 QQAPASQNTQAK
+393 QQAPASQ
-405 GHAQPAQPAR
+405 PAQPQSYAQS
-415 PAQPAQPQANP
+415 AQPAQPQANP
-426 YVTAHAQP
+426 YITA
-434 GQPIEVYGQ
+434 
-443 QATQPLNPYLTQP
+443 
-456 QPQAQAQAQA
+456 
-466 SVAQSAAQA
+466 
-475 GSPAGAQVG
+475 
-484 TPAGAHAGSPAA
+484 
-496 AQGNAQAGAQ
+496 
-506 GNAQAGAQTGSPA
+506 
-519 GAQNQNA
+519 
-526 AGYWPVPNFAP
+526 
-537 SDQAAQP
+537 
-544 SAAQPGQPSQ
+544 
-554 FGQFGQPDQFGQPAQ
+554 
-569 APQGYGQVPQGYGQP
+569 
-584 VQGYGQIPQ
+584 
-593 GYGQAQSAQQPQSYT
+593 
-608 QPAQPAQAPQVPQ
+608 
-621 GYGQAQPGQSAQPG
+621 QAQPGQN
-635 QPVHG
+635 
-640 YGQPVQPGQPIEVY
+640 VQPGQPIEVY

-669 QPQPQPQAQPSV
+669 QPQTQPSV
-681 APSAAQAPQ
+681 VPSAAQAPQ
-690 GYGRPVQ
+690 GYGRPAQPGQ

-709 PQGYGQP
+709 PQGYGQAQP
-716 VQQPA
+716 VQPAQSVQQPA
-721 QVPEVN
+721 QVPGVS

-734 PGRPTQPLEPTNDT
+734 PGRPTQPLQPTNDT

-754 TDTNQVVFE
+754 TDTTQVVFE

-768 SKPAASQPAT
+768 YKSPASQSAA

-811 AANRHN
+811 AANRYN

>member
-36 WASPGQN
+36 WAPPGQN

-123 SARKTSCVVSGPDG
+123 SARQTSCVVSGPDG

-142 TNANSSEELQLN
+142 TKANSSEELKVS

-176 NPNLDRA
+176 HPNLDRA

-210 GAGAFLGLVGLGLGI
+210 GAGAFLGLVGLGLSI

-240 FTDGLPAQGEDS
+240 FTDGLPAQGGDS

-257 GAFSSYVPTTPGQD
+257 GAFNGYVPTTPGQA
-271 PLGFQAPGVAYQG
+271 PLEFQAQGVASQG
-284 PGAADAAAASQW
+284 PDAAAASQWAAAASQW

-320 QAQASQ
+320 Q

-456 QPQAQAQAQA
+456 QPQAQAQAPAQAQA

-496 AQGNAQAGAQ
+496 AQ

-640 YGQPVQPGQPIEVY
+640 YGQTVQPGQPIEAY

-660 PLNPYLTQP
+660 PLTPYLTQP
-669 QPQPQPQAQPSV
+669 QAQAQPSV
-681 APSAAQAPQ
+681 APSAAQAAQ
-690 GYGRPVQ
+690 GYGQPVQ
-697 GYGQVP
+697 GYGQVQ

-716 VQQPA
+716 AQSAQPVQQPA
-721 QVPEVN
+721 QVPGVS

>member
-183 DVFAIADITDTTTVT
+183 DIFAIADITDTTTVT

-257 GAFSSYVPTTPGQD
+257 GAFSGYVPTTPGQA
-271 PLGFQAPGVAYQG
+271 PLGFQAQGVASQG
-284 PGAADAAAASQW
+284 PDAAAASQW

-301 GAGAAAAPQ
+301 GTAGTAGATAGTAATAAPQ

-320 QAQASQ
+320 QAQSSQ
-326 AQASQAQASQAQA
+326 TQA
-339 FQAQSFQAQS
+339 FQAQS
-349 SPAAQSQASAPEVQ
+349 SPAAQSQASA
-363 ASAQS
+363 QS
-368 SHSSAQA
+368 SNSSAQA

-383 APNPYVTAQA
+383 APNPYVTAQPQTNPYVTPQAQPGQNTQPGQNAQPGQPIEVYGQQATQPLNPYLTQAQAQAQAQARVAQSSAQAGTPAGTQVGTPAGAHAGSPATTQGNAQAGSPAGTQGQNAAGYWPVPNFAPSDQAAQPGQPGQAGQPDQFGQPTQASQGYGQVPQGYGQPVQLPANPYVTAQA
-393 QQAPASQNTQAK
+393 QQAPASQPAQPQSYAQS
-405 GHAQPAQPAR
+405 AQPAQAPQV
-415 PAQPAQPQANP
+415 PQGYGQVQPGQGAQPGQPVHGYGQS
-426 YVTAHAQP
+426 VQP

-456 QPQAQAQAQA
+456 QPQAQ
-466 SVAQSAAQA
+466 
-475 GSPAGAQVG
+475 
-484 TPAGAHAGSPAA
+484 
-496 AQGNAQAGAQ
+496 
-506 GNAQAGAQTGSPA
+506 
-519 GAQNQNA
+519 
-526 AGYWPVPNFAP
+526 
-537 SDQAAQP
+537 
-544 SAAQPGQPSQ
+544 
-554 FGQFGQPDQFGQPAQ
+554 
-569 APQGYGQVPQGYGQP
+569 
-584 VQGYGQIPQ
+584 
-593 GYGQAQSAQQPQSYT
+593 
-608 QPAQPAQAPQVPQ
+608 
-621 GYGQAQPGQSAQPG
+621 
-635 QPVHG
+635 
-640 YGQPVQPGQPIEVY
+640 
-654 GQQATQ
+654 
-660 PLNPYLTQP
+660 
-669 QPQPQPQAQPSV
+669 PSV

-690 GYGRPVQ
+690 GYGRPAQPGQ

-703 QGYGQV
+703 QGYGQAQPV
-709 PQGYGQP
+709 QPAQP

-721 QVPEVN
+721 QVPGVS

-734 PGRPTQPLEPTNDT
+734 PGRPTQPLQPTNDT

-754 TDTNQVVFE
+754 TDTTQVVFE

-768 SKPAASQPAT
+768 SKTAASQPDA

-811 AANRHN
+811 AANRYN